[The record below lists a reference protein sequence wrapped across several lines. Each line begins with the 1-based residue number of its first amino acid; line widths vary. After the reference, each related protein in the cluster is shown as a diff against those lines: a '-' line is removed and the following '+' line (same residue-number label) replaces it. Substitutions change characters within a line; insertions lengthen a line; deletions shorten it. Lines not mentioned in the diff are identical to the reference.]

1 MSKDKKTP
9 PSQDTKSESK
19 SEEQKK
25 REAKAKKRA
34 QEQDNQVSKL
44 RAKEF
49 RRSGSERGFNKDL
62 VADKSWHAA
71 SGLAHTEHQQG
82 EGDKESEALPVS
94 DTEPSQ
100 TLVSPSE
107 KMAKTRAEVSDD
119 TGENEKPQSTQDH
132 RGGHHLVATSS
143 HTDSGTYTPL
153 SNISGV
159 SKIIAPALLPV
170 FKHLA
175 EHHTN
180 DIDALSHPTTTTSS
194 QNHPEQLESTSH
206 PLHIVSSMRHA
217 VVKEDT
223 SQDQVAGQLTTSGDG
238 SQSVIWSVENKGGHY
253 GELTLDS
260 HSGEWVYHLDN
271 QLASTNALAEGEHK
285 TEQFVVVATDNHGK
299 TLSTVISVEVDGS
312 NDRPVISGVHSGS
325 VNEHGVIDEAVGQLI
340 AVDPDHSD
348 SVTWGVVQP
357 KGSFGELYIDASSG
371 EWRYQLDNQAP
382 STAALTD
389 RQVATETFLVT
400 ATDSSGVPV
409 EQTVTI
415 SVHGTNQ
422 SATVSGIFT
431 GSVTEDLVS
440 PSGHLEAQGQLSVI
454 DPDSGENAFTPEIL
468 TGKYGQI
475 DIDAHG
481 HWVYTADNNNA
492 TIQSLKGGE
501 QLKEVLYVHTIDG
514 TSQAISITVSGTNDK
529 AVISGVTTGT
539 LKEDIIT
546 DYQGKLDVIDTD
558 SGQSGFVEQPNTQGQ
573 YGVFTID
580 SDGFWHY
587 TLNNQDSK
595 VQGLNE
601 GQQLTETFTVNT
613 LDGTSREIQVNIQG
627 TDETSSSSH
636 TFTSQQVGGGNPTTQ
651 APNTVTP
658 TFSHGSNVP
667 NQPDSNVNHAPIIS
681 STSTVDVDEDGKIAQ
696 GQIHA
701 SDADTGDQLHFSAG
715 QVDGFTL
722 NADGSW
728 SFDPSHSAYQHLAQG
743 QTETLTIPVT
753 VTDHAG
759 ATDTQN
765 LTITV
770 TGTNDGAVISGS
782 GAQLKEDS
790 AVSASG
796 ELEANGQLTV
806 QDVDRG
812 EAAFTPITDVTSDS
826 GYGHFSLSAD
836 GQWQYHADNN
846 QPAIQQLAAGEP
858 LTDSITVT
866 SVDGTPHTISVTI
879 EGTNDAPI
887 VAHSIASQQIDEDS
901 ALQFTLPTD
910 TFGDIDHGDTLTL
923 STGSLPTW
931 LHFDAATGTFSGT
944 PTNSDVGSVPIS
956 VTATDS
962 QGASVTTQFNLTVNN
977 TNDAPV
983 MTPIASVSVD
993 EDGQKA
999 SGQLIATD
1007 PDVGDTLSY
1016 SIANPVSGL
1025 TFNPDGS
1032 WVFDPTD
1039 AAYQSLP
1046 AGQSQTLTIPVAVTD
1061 AAGATD
1067 VQNLVITVNG
1077 TNDGAVISGAG
1088 AQLKEDSAVSTSGEL
1103 EASGQLT
1110 VQDVDSGEAAFTPF
1124 TDVIS
1129 DSGYGHFSLS
1139 IDGQWQYHAD
1149 NNQPAIQQL
1158 AAGEPLTDSITV
1170 TSVDGTPHT
1179 ISVTI
1184 EGTNDTPIVAHSIAS
1199 QQVDEDSALQFTLP
1213 TDTFGDIDHGDTLT
1227 LSTGSLPTWLHFDA
1241 ATGTFSGTPINSDVG
1256 STSVTVT
1263 ATDDHGAQVSTTFDL
1278 TVNNVN
1284 DAPTLTPIASVS
1296 VDEDGQKASGQLIA
1310 TDPDVGDTLSY
1321 SIANP
1326 VSGLT
1331 FNADGSWVFDPT
1343 DAAYQ
1348 SLPAGQSQTLTIP
1361 VTVTDVAG
1369 ATDVQNL
1376 VITVNGTND
1385 GARMGGNL
1393 QYVLAEDQ
1401 DAIHGELTANGHVVV
1416 LDVDRGES
1424 HITAQSVTGQYGR
1437 FSIDEQGHWTY
1448 TADNSNPAIQA
1459 LGQNGQG
1466 EIVERF
1472 TVSSADGSISRD
1484 VVVRI
1489 MGTNDGPVVN
1499 HAISGAVADEGT
1511 AFSFTVP
1518 SDTFTDIDIGD
1529 TLTLSTGSLPT
1540 WLHFDA
1546 STGTFS
1552 GTPTNS
1558 DVGSVPISVT
1568 ATDSQGASVTTQF
1581 NLTVNNVNDA
1591 PTLTPIASISVDEDG
1606 QKASGQLIATD
1617 PDAGDTLSYSIAS
1630 PVSGLTFNADGSW
1643 VFDPTDAAY
1652 QSLPAGQSQ
1661 TLTIP
1666 ITVTDSAGATDVQDL
1681 VITVNGTNDGAVIS
1695 GAGAQLKEDSAVSA
1709 SGELEAN
1716 GQLTIQDVDSGE
1728 AAFTPIT
1735 DVISD
1740 SGYGHF
1746 SLSADGQWQYHAD
1759 NNQPYIQQLAA
1770 GEPLTDSITV
1780 TSVDGTPYTISVTI
1794 EGTNDAPI
1802 VAHSIASQQI
1812 DEDSALQFTLPTDTF
1827 GDIDHGDTLTLSTG
1841 SLPTWLHFDAA
1852 TGTFSGTPTNSDV
1865 GSVPISVTATDSQG
1879 ASVTT
1884 QFNLTVNNTNDA
1896 PVMTP
1901 IASVSV
1907 DEDGQKASG
1916 QLIATDPDVGDTL
1929 SYSIANP
1936 VSGLTFNPD
1945 GSWVFDPTD
1954 AAYQSLPAGQ
1964 SQTLTIPVTVTDA
1977 AGATDV
1983 QNLVITVNGTNDGA
1997 VISGAGAQLKEDSAV
2012 SASGELEANGQL
2024 TVQDV
2029 DSGEAAFAPITDVT
2043 SNSGYGHFS
2052 LSVDGQWQ
2060 YHADNTQPAIQ
2071 QLEAGEPLTD
2081 SITVTSVDGTPY
2093 TIRVTIEGTND
2104 APIVAHSIASQQVDE
2119 DSALQFTL
2127 PTDTFGDIDH
2137 GDTLTLSTGSLPT
2150 WLHFDAS
2157 TGTFNGTPTNSD
2169 VGSVPISVT
2178 ATDAQGASVTT
2189 QFNLTVNNTNDAPVM
2204 TPIASV
2210 SVDEDGQKA
2219 SGQLIATDP
2228 DAGDTLSYSIANPVS
2243 GLTFNPDGS
2252 WVFDPTDAAYQS
2264 LPAGQSQ
2271 TLTIPVTVTDV
2282 AGATDVQNLVITVNG
2297 TNDGAVISGAGAQL
2311 KEDSSVSASGEL
2323 QASGQL
2329 TVQDVDSGEAAFT
2342 PITDVTSDS
2351 GYGHFSLSADGQWQY
2366 HADNNQLA
2374 IQQLAAGEP
2383 LTDSITVTSVDGT
2396 PHTISVMIA
2405 GTNDAP
2411 IVAHTITSQQID
2423 EDTALQFTLPTDTF
2437 GDIDHGDTL
2446 TLSTGS
2452 LPTWLHF
2459 DASTGTFSGTPTNS
2473 DVGSTSVTVTAT
2485 DDHGAQVSTT
2495 FDLTVNNVND
2505 APTLTPIAS
2514 VSVDEDGQKASG
2526 QFIATDP
2533 DVGDTLSYSIANPV
2547 SGLTFN
2553 PDGSWVFD
2561 PTDAAYQSL
2570 PAGQSQTLTIPVTVT
2585 DTAGATDVQDLVIT
2599 VNGTND
2605 GAVISGAG
2613 AQLKEDSAVSASGEL
2628 EANGQLTVQDVDS
2641 GEASFTP
2648 ITDVTSDSGYGHF
2661 SLSTDGQWQY
2671 HADNNQ
2677 PAIQQLAAGEPLTD
2691 SITVTSVDGTPHT
2704 ISVTIEGTNDAPV
2717 VAHTITSQQI
2727 DEDTGFSF
2735 TVPSD
2740 TFTDIDIG
2748 DTITLSTGMLPT
2760 WLHFDASTG
2769 TFSGTPSNSDV
2780 GSTQVTVT
2788 ATDNHGAQVS
2798 TTFDLT
2804 VNNVNDAPTLTPIA
2818 SVSVDEDGQQA
2829 SGQLIA
2835 TDPDVGDTLSYS
2847 IANPVSGL
2855 TFNPDG
2861 SWVFDPTDAAYQS
2874 LPAGQS
2880 QTLTIPITVTD
2891 AAGATDVQNLVI
2903 TVNGTNDGAR
2913 MGGLSQHMV
2922 SEDLDVN
2929 HGELIANGRLAVLD
2943 IDSGES
2949 HITAQSV
2956 TGQYGRFSIDEQ
2968 GHWSYSADNNNP
2980 AIQALGQNGQGEI
2993 VERFTVSSADGSASR
3008 DVVVRIMGTNDG
3020 PVVNHAISGAV
3031 ADEDT
3036 VFSFTVPSDT
3046 FTDIDIGDTMTLST
3060 GTLPTWLHFDAS
3072 TGTFSGT
3079 PTNSDVGSTPVTVT
3093 ATDNHGAQVS
3103 TTFDLTVNNVN
3114 DAPTLTPIA
3123 SVSVDEDSQK
3133 ASGQLIATDP
3143 DAGDTLSYSI
3153 ANPVSGLTFNP
3164 DGSWVFDPT
3173 DAAYQSLP
3181 AGQSQ
3186 TLTIPIT
3193 VTDAAGATD
3202 VQNLVITVNGT
3213 NDGAVISGAGAQLK
3227 EDSAVSASGEL
3238 EANGQLTV
3246 QDVDSGEA
3254 AFAPITDVTS
3264 NSGYGHFSL
3273 SVDGQWQ
3280 YHADNTQ
3287 PAIQQLEAGEPLTD
3301 SITVTSVDGTPYTIR
3316 VTIEG
3321 TNDAPIVAHSIASQ
3335 QIDEDSALQF
3345 TLPTDTFGDIDHGD
3359 TLTLSTVSLPTWL
3372 HFDAS
3377 TGIFSGTPTNSDV
3390 GRNQVTVTATDSH
3403 GAQVSTTFDLTVNNV
3418 NDAPT
3423 LTPIASV
3430 SVDEDGQ
3437 KASGQ
3442 LIATDPDVGD
3452 TLSYSIASPV
3462 SGLTFNPD
3470 GSWVFDPT
3478 DAAYQ
3483 SLPAGQSQ
3491 TLTIPVTVTDN
3502 AGATDTQDLTII
3514 VTGTND
3520 VPTLT
3525 VHTQGMTTGT
3535 LVENDVDSS
3544 DTHTFGVS
3552 QPSGLFGDLAL
3563 NPQTG
3568 AYVYT
3573 QHATVTGMTYQA
3585 SSQTYSGQDT
3595 FEVQVSDNHGGT
3607 ETKYLTFDV
3616 SGTLSAPVA
3625 GTTQPTIQT
3634 QVLAP
3639 PVLTTTV
3646 ANSHVVTPSLTN
3658 AVTLQLDVTSDSGVS
3673 DQDHITNDDTPT
3685 IVGTTSIP
3693 FSAVTISENGV
3704 VVANALSDGS
3714 GHYQVTLPQ
3723 LPESTHQLVASAVDP
3738 SGSGTGQSRVL
3749 DIEIDTTP
3757 PPVSIKLDPI
3767 TSDDVLNHSEL
3778 SGVVSVGGSVGSE
3791 VSPGSVVT
3799 LDIGGS
3805 SYNAVVDTN
3814 HRFAVDVPGGVLG
3827 ANSEIVASVS
3837 AEDVAGNKSTVSD
3850 THQYSVDDSAS
3861 IDIDLISGDNMLDPT
3876 EHHEDLVVSGT
3887 VNGVE
3892 DGQIVNISL
3901 GGQDYQATVV
3911 NQQWST
3917 TVDATD
3923 ISALPG
3929 GLNSVIA
3936 TVVDHAGNSASST
3949 SPLFIPDT
3957 TNPVPS
3963 MSFLT
3968 PPTPTGGGGIG
3979 SHISGDLV
3987 VPPLLQQL
3995 MPTQQGGGWAISD
4008 GQGHTMTS
4016 LKGQYGTLTIDPD
4029 TGHVEYIYSDAPV
4042 PGDKTAGG
4050 THWAGQTSS
4059 EEHHD
4064 LFQIVYHDVH
4074 ASNVDVKVNLDV
4086 TYVHG
4091 HSGHNQ
4097 ESTHLVDMTVTSA
4110 SGVSPAPPA
4119 SQHDEVGTDIEP
4131 VAEFTVLL
4139 SDDVTGADYASQSDN
4154 PLHKALPA
4162 DDQTRPV
4169 DHYLNMVGLSP
4180 SEVAPAAE
4188 TKLDHYLHS
4197 SSQLVDDLSDINPVP
4212 NHDADLSDALVH
4224 DHDKDL
4230 AKAHDKG
4237 LEETPDNH
4245 DHHGDDDLLNS
4256 GLNDMHNQI

>member
-34 QEQDNQVSKL
+34 QEQDSQVAKL

-62 VADKSWHAA
+62 VADKSWHTA

-82 EGDKESEALPVS
+82 EGDKESEVLPVS
-94 DTEPSQ
+94 DTEFSQ
-100 TLVSPSE
+100 TSVSPSE
-107 KMAKTRAEVSDD
+107 RMAKTRAEVSDD
-119 TGENEKPQSTQDH
+119 TGENEKSQSTQDH
-132 RGGHHLVATSS
+132 RGGHHLVVASS

-194 QNHPEQLESTSH
+194 QNHSEQIESTSH

-340 AVDPDHSD
+340 AVDPDHGD

-400 ATDSSGVPV
+400 ATDSSGLPV
-409 EQTVTI
+409 EQIVTI

-492 TIQSLKGGE
+492 TIQSLKSGE

-539 LKEDIIT
+539 LKEDVIT

-558 SGQSGFVEQPNTQGQ
+558 AGQSGFVEQPNTQGQ

-587 TLNNQDSK
+587 ALDNQHTK

-601 GQQLTETFTVNT
+601 GQQLTETFTVKT

-627 TDETSSSSH
+627 TDETSAVSH
-636 TFTSQQVGGGNPTTQ
+636 TTTTQQVAEAKPTTN
-651 APNTVTP
+651 APVTVTP
-658 TFSHGSNVP
+658 TFSHGSSVP
-667 NQPDSNVNHAPIIS
+667 NQPDSSVNHAPIIS
-681 STSTVDVDEDGKIAQ
+681 STSTVDVDEDGKIVQ

-701 SDADTGDQLHFSAG
+701 SDVDTGDQLHFSAG

-728 SFDPSHSAYQHLAQG
+728 AFDPSHSAYQHLAQG

-770 TGTNDGAVISGS
+770 TGTNDGAVIYGS

-806 QDVDRG
+806 QDVDSG

-866 SVDGTPHTISVTI
+866 SVDGTTHTISVTI

-887 VAHSIASQQIDEDS
+887 VAHTITSQQVDEDS
-901 ALQFTLPTD
+901 ALQFTLPSD
-910 TFGDIDHGDTLTL
+910 TFGDIDHGDALTL

-931 LHFDAATGTFSGT
+931 LHFDASTGTFSGT
-944 PTNSDVGSVPIS
+944 PTNSDVGS
-956 VTATDS
+956 
-962 QGASVTTQFNLTVNN
+962 
-977 TNDAPV
+977 
-983 MTPIASVSVD
+983 TP
-993 EDGQKA
+993 
-999 SGQLIATD
+999 
-1007 PDVGDTLSY
+1007 
-1016 SIANPVSGL
+1016 
-1025 TFNPDGS
+1025 
-1032 WVFDPTD
+1032 
-1039 AAYQSLP
+1039 
-1046 AGQSQTLTIPVAVTD
+1046 
-1061 AAGATD
+1061 
-1067 VQNLVITVNG
+1067 
-1077 TNDGAVISGAG
+1077 
-1088 AQLKEDSAVSTSGEL
+1088 
-1103 EASGQLT
+1103 
-1110 VQDVDSGEAAFTPF
+1110 
-1124 TDVIS
+1124 
-1129 DSGYGHFSLS
+1129 
-1139 IDGQWQYHAD
+1139 
-1149 NNQPAIQQL
+1149 
-1158 AAGEPLTDSITV
+1158 
-1170 TSVDGTPHT
+1170 
-1179 ISVTI
+1179 
-1184 EGTNDTPIVAHSIAS
+1184 
-1199 QQVDEDSALQFTLP
+1199 
-1213 TDTFGDIDHGDTLT
+1213 
-1227 LSTGSLPTWLHFDA
+1227 
-1241 ATGTFSGTPINSDVG
+1241 
-1256 STSVTVT
+1256 VTVT

-1310 TDPDVGDTLSY
+1310 TDPDAGDTLSY

-1326 VSGLT
+1326 VPGLT
-1331 FNADGSWVFDPT
+1331 FNPDGSWVFDPT

-1361 VTVTDVAG
+1361 VTVTDAAG

-1448 TADNSNPAIQA
+1448 SADNSNPAIQA

-1472 TVSSADGSISRD
+1472 TVSSADGSASRD

-1499 HAISGAVADEGT
+1499 HAISGAVADEDT

-1529 TLTLSTGSLPT
+1529 TMTLSTGTLPTWLHFNASTGTFSGTPTNSDVGSTPVTVTATDDHGAQVSTTFDLTVNNVNDAPVMTPIASVSVDEDGQKASGQLIATDPDAGDTLSYSIANPVSGLTFNPDGSWVFDPTDAAYQSLPAGQSQILTIPVTVTDAAGATDVQNLVITVNGTNDGAVISGAGAQLKEDSAVSASGDLQASGQLTIQDVDSGEAAFTPITDVTSDSGYGHFSLSADGQWQYHADNNQPAIQQLAAGEPLTDSITVTSVDGTPHTIRVTIEGTNDAPIVAHSMASQQVDEDSAFSFTVPSDTFTDIDIGDTMTLSTGNLPTWLHFDASTGTFSGTLTNSDVGSTPVTVTATDDHGAQVSTTFDLTVNNVNDTPTLTPIASVSVDEDGQKASGQLIATDPDVGDTLSYSIANPVSGLTFNPDGSWVFDPTDAAYQSLPAGQSQTLTIPVTVMDTAGATDVQNLVITVNGTNDGARMGGLSQHMVSEDLNVNHGELIANGRLAVLDVDSGESHITAQSVTGQYGRFSIDEQGHWTYSADNSNPAIQALGQNGQGEIVERFTVSSADGSASRDVVVRIMGTNDGPVVNHAISGAVADEDTAFSFTVPSDTFTDIDIGDTMKLSTGTLPT

-1581 NLTVNNVNDA
+1581 NLTVNNTNDA
-1591 PTLTPIASISVDEDG
+1591 PVMTPIASISVDEDG
-1606 QKASGQLIATD
+1606 QQATGQLIATD
-1617 PDAGDTLSYSIAS
+1617 PDVGDTLSYSITS
-1630 PVSGLTFNADGSW
+1630 PVSGLTFNPDGSW

-1746 SLSADGQWQYHAD
+1746 SLSADGLWQYHAD
-1759 NNQPYIQQLAA
+1759 NNQPDIQQLAA

-1780 TSVDGTPYTISVTI
+1780 TSVDGTPHTISVTI

-1852 TGTFSGTPTNSDV
+1852 TGTFSGTPTNSDVGSNQVTVTATDSHGAQVSTTFDLTVNNVNDAPTLTPIASVSVDEDGQQASGQLIATDPDVGDTLSYSIASPVSGLTFNPDGSWVFDPTDAAYQSLPAGQSQTLTIPVTVTDAAGVTDVQNLVITVNGTNDGARMGGNLQYVLAEDQDAIHGDLTANGHLVVLDVDSGESHVTAQSVTGQYGRFSIDEQGHWTYSADNSNPAIQALGQNGQGEIVERFTVSSTDGSASRDVVVRIVGTNDGPVVSHALTNEVATEDTAFSFTVPSDTFTDIDIGDTMTLSTGNLPTWLHFDASTGTFSGTPTNSDVGSTPVTVTATDDHGAQVSTTFDLTVNNVNDAPTLTPIASVSVDEDGQKASGQLIATDPDVGDTLSYSTANPVSGLTLNPDGSWVFDPTDAAYQSLPAGQSQTLTIPVTVTDAAGATDVQNLVITVNGTNDGAVISGAGAQLKEDSAVSASGELEANGQLTIQDVDSGEAAFTPITDVTSDSGYGHFSLSADGQWQYHADNNQPDIQQLAAGEPLTDSITVTSVDGTPHTISVTIEGTNDAPIVAHSVVNQQIDEDSALQFTLPSDTFGDIDHGDNLTLSTGSLPTWLHFDASTGTFSGTPTNSDVGSVPISVTATDAQGASVTTQFNLTVNNTNDAPVMTPIASVSVDEDGQKASGQLIATDPDVGDTLSYSITNPVSGLTFNADGNWVFDPTDAAYQSLPAGQSQTLTIPVTVTDAAGATDVQNLVITVNGTNDGAVISGAGAQLKEDSAVSASGELEANGQLTVQDVDSGEAAFPPITDVTSDSGYGHFSLSADGQWQYHADNNQPAIQQLAAGEPLTDSITVTSVDGTTHTISVTIAGTNDAPIVAHSVASQQIDEDSAFQFTLPTDTFGDIDHGDTLTLSTGSLPTWLHFDASTGTFSGTPTNSDV

-1964 SQTLTIPVTVTDA
+1964 SQTLTIPVTVTD
-1977 AGATDV
+1977 
-1983 QNLVITVNGTNDGA
+1983 
-1997 VISGAGAQLKEDSAV
+1997 
-2012 SASGELEANGQL
+2012 
-2024 TVQDV
+2024 
-2029 DSGEAAFAPITDVT
+2029 
-2043 SNSGYGHFS
+2043 
-2052 LSVDGQWQ
+2052 
-2060 YHADNTQPAIQ
+2060 
-2071 QLEAGEPLTD
+2071 
-2081 SITVTSVDGTPY
+2081 
-2093 TIRVTIEGTND
+2093 
-2104 APIVAHSIASQQVDE
+2104 
-2119 DSALQFTL
+2119 
-2127 PTDTFGDIDH
+2127 
-2137 GDTLTLSTGSLPT
+2137 
-2150 WLHFDAS
+2150 
-2157 TGTFNGTPTNSD
+2157 
-2169 VGSVPISVT
+2169 
-2178 ATDAQGASVTT
+2178 
-2189 QFNLTVNNTNDAPVM
+2189 
-2204 TPIASV
+2204 
-2210 SVDEDGQKA
+2210 
-2219 SGQLIATDP
+2219 
-2228 DAGDTLSYSIANPVS
+2228 
-2243 GLTFNPDGS
+2243 
-2252 WVFDPTDAAYQS
+2252 
-2264 LPAGQSQ
+2264 
-2271 TLTIPVTVTDV
+2271 
-2282 AGATDVQNLVITVNG
+2282 
-2297 TNDGAVISGAGAQL
+2297 
-2311 KEDSSVSASGEL
+2311 
-2323 QASGQL
+2323 
-2329 TVQDVDSGEAAFT
+2329 
-2342 PITDVTSDS
+2342 
-2351 GYGHFSLSADGQWQY
+2351 
-2366 HADNNQLA
+2366 
-2374 IQQLAAGEP
+2374 
-2383 LTDSITVTSVDGT
+2383 
-2396 PHTISVMIA
+2396 
-2405 GTNDAP
+2405 
-2411 IVAHTITSQQID
+2411 
-2423 EDTALQFTLPTDTF
+2423 
-2437 GDIDHGDTL
+2437 
-2446 TLSTGS
+2446 
-2452 LPTWLHF
+2452 
-2459 DASTGTFSGTPTNS
+2459 
-2473 DVGSTSVTVTAT
+2473 
-2485 DDHGAQVSTT
+2485 
-2495 FDLTVNNVND
+2495 
-2505 APTLTPIAS
+2505 
-2514 VSVDEDGQKASG
+2514 
-2526 QFIATDP
+2526 
-2533 DVGDTLSYSIANPV
+2533 
-2547 SGLTFN
+2547 
-2553 PDGSWVFD
+2553 
-2561 PTDAAYQSL
+2561 
-2570 PAGQSQTLTIPVTVT
+2570 
-2585 DTAGATDVQDLVIT
+2585 
-2599 VNGTND
+2599 
-2605 GAVISGAG
+2605 
-2613 AQLKEDSAVSASGEL
+2613 
-2628 EANGQLTVQDVDS
+2628 
-2641 GEASFTP
+2641 
-2648 ITDVTSDSGYGHF
+2648 
-2661 SLSTDGQWQY
+2661 
-2671 HADNNQ
+2671 
-2677 PAIQQLAAGEPLTD
+2677 
-2691 SITVTSVDGTPHT
+2691 
-2704 ISVTIEGTNDAPV
+2704 
-2717 VAHTITSQQI
+2717 
-2727 DEDTGFSF
+2727 
-2735 TVPSD
+2735 
-2740 TFTDIDIG
+2740 
-2748 DTITLSTGMLPT
+2748 
-2760 WLHFDASTG
+2760 
-2769 TFSGTPSNSDV
+2769 
-2780 GSTQVTVT
+2780 
-2788 ATDNHGAQVS
+2788 
-2798 TTFDLT
+2798 
-2804 VNNVNDAPTLTPIA
+2804 
-2818 SVSVDEDGQQA
+2818 
-2829 SGQLIA
+2829 
-2835 TDPDVGDTLSYS
+2835 
-2847 IANPVSGL
+2847 
-2855 TFNPDG
+2855 
-2861 SWVFDPTDAAYQS
+2861 
-2874 LPAGQS
+2874 
-2880 QTLTIPITVTD
+2880 
-2891 AAGATDVQNLVI
+2891 
-2903 TVNGTNDGAR
+2903 
-2913 MGGLSQHMV
+2913 
-2922 SEDLDVN
+2922 
-2929 HGELIANGRLAVLD
+2929 
-2943 IDSGES
+2943 
-2949 HITAQSV
+2949 
-2956 TGQYGRFSIDEQ
+2956 
-2968 GHWSYSADNNNP
+2968 
-2980 AIQALGQNGQGEI
+2980 
-2993 VERFTVSSADGSASR
+2993 
-3008 DVVVRIMGTNDG
+3008 
-3020 PVVNHAISGAV
+3020 
-3031 ADEDT
+3031 
-3036 VFSFTVPSDT
+3036 
-3046 FTDIDIGDTMTLST
+3046 
-3060 GTLPTWLHFDAS
+3060 
-3072 TGTFSGT
+3072 
-3079 PTNSDVGSTPVTVT
+3079 
-3093 ATDNHGAQVS
+3093 
-3103 TTFDLTVNNVN
+3103 
-3114 DAPTLTPIA
+3114 
-3123 SVSVDEDSQK
+3123 
-3133 ASGQLIATDP
+3133 
-3143 DAGDTLSYSI
+3143 
-3153 ANPVSGLTFNP
+3153 
-3164 DGSWVFDPT
+3164 
-3173 DAAYQSLP
+3173 
-3181 AGQSQ
+3181 
-3186 TLTIPIT
+3186 
-3193 VTDAAGATD
+3193 
-3202 VQNLVITVNGT
+3202 
-3213 NDGAVISGAGAQLK
+3213 
-3227 EDSAVSASGEL
+3227 
-3238 EANGQLTV
+3238 
-3246 QDVDSGEA
+3246 
-3254 AFAPITDVTS
+3254 
-3264 NSGYGHFSL
+3264 
-3273 SVDGQWQ
+3273 
-3280 YHADNTQ
+3280 
-3287 PAIQQLEAGEPLTD
+3287 
-3301 SITVTSVDGTPYTIR
+3301 
-3316 VTIEG
+3316 
-3321 TNDAPIVAHSIASQ
+3321 
-3335 QIDEDSALQF
+3335 
-3345 TLPTDTFGDIDHGD
+3345 
-3359 TLTLSTVSLPTWL
+3359 
-3372 HFDAS
+3372 
-3377 TGIFSGTPTNSDV
+3377 
-3390 GRNQVTVTATDSH
+3390 
-3403 GAQVSTTFDLTVNNV
+3403 
-3418 NDAPT
+3418 
-3423 LTPIASV
+3423 
-3430 SVDEDGQ
+3430 
-3437 KASGQ
+3437 
-3442 LIATDPDVGD
+3442 
-3452 TLSYSIASPV
+3452 
-3462 SGLTFNPD
+3462 
-3470 GSWVFDPT
+3470 
-3478 DAAYQ
+3478 
-3483 SLPAGQSQ
+3483 
-3491 TLTIPVTVTDN
+3491 N
-3502 AGATDTQDLTII
+3502 AGATDTLDLTII

-3520 VPTLT
+3520 VPSLT

-3646 ANSHVVTPSLTN
+3646 TNSHVVTPSLTN
-3658 AVTLQLDVTSDSGVS
+3658 VVTLQLDVTSDSGVS

-3738 SGSGTGQSRVL
+3738 SGSGTGQSSVL

-3778 SGVVSVGGSVGSE
+3778 SSVVSVGGSVGSE

-3805 SYNAVVDTN
+3805 SYDAVVDTN

-3837 AEDVAGNKSTVSD
+3837 AEDVAGNKSTVTD

-3936 TVVDHAGNSASST
+3936 TVVDQAGNSASST

-4016 LKGQYGTLTIDPD
+4016 LKGQYGTLTIDPN

-4139 SDDVTGADYASQSDN
+4139 SDDVTGADYASQSDS

-4197 SSQLVDDLSDINPVP
+4197 STQLVDDLSDVNPVP

-4245 DHHGDDDLLNS
+4245 DYHSDDNLLNS

>member
-1 MSKDKKTP
+1 MSKDNKTP

-34 QEQDNQVSKL
+34 QEQDSQVAKL

-62 VADKSWHAA
+62 VADKSWHTA
-71 SGLAHTEHQQG
+71 SGLAHTEHHQG
-82 EGDKESEALPVS
+82 EGDKESEALPAS

-100 TLVSPSE
+100 TLVSPSQ

-119 TGENEKPQSTQDH
+119 TGENEKSQSTQDH
-132 RGGHHLVATSS
+132 RGGHHLVAASS

-170 FKHLA
+170 FKHLT
-175 EHHTN
+175 ELHTN
-180 DIDALSHPTTTTSS
+180 DIDALSHPTTITSS
-194 QNHPEQLESTSH
+194 QNHSEQLESTSH

-440 PSGHLEAQGQLSVI
+440 PSGHLETQGQLSVI

-539 LKEDIIT
+539 LKEDVIT

-558 SGQSGFVEQPNTQGQ
+558 AGQSGFVEQPNTQGQ

-580 SDGFWHY
+580 SDGLWHY
-587 TLNNQDSK
+587 VLNNQDSK

-601 GQQLTETFTVNT
+601 GQQLTETFTVKT

-636 TFTSQQVGGGNPTTQ
+636 TTTTQQVGGGNPTTQ
-651 APNTVTP
+651 APNTVAP

-701 SDADTGDQLHFSAG
+701 SDADTGDQLHLSAG

-753 VTDHAG
+753 VTDNAG

-770 TGTNDGAVISGS
+770 SGTNDGAVISGAGAQLKEDS
-782 GAQLKEDS
+782 AVSASGELETNGQLTVQDVDSGEAAFTPITDVTSDSGYGHFSLSADGQWQYHADNNQPAIQQLATGEPLTDSITVTSVDGTPHTISVTIEGTNDAPIVAHSVVNQQINEDSAFSFTVPSDTFTDIDIGDTMTLSTGTLPTWLHFDASTGTFSGTPTNSDVGSTPVTVTATDDHGAQVSTTFDLTVNNVNDAPMLTPIASVSVDEDGQQASGQLIATDPDVGDTLSYSIANPVSGLTFNPDGSWVFDPTDAAYQSLPGGQSQTLTIPITVTDLAGATDVQDLVITVNGTNDGAVISGAGVQLKEDSAVSTSGDLEASGQLTVQDVDSGEAAFTPITDVISDSGYGHFSLSADGQWQYHADNNQPAIQQLAAGEPLTDSITVTSVDGTPHTISVTIEGTNDAPIVAQSVVNQQINEDSAFSFTVPSDTFNDIDIGDTMTLSTGTLPTWLHFDASTGTFSGTPTNSDVGSTQVTVTATDDHGAQVSTTFDLTVNNVNDAPTLTPIASVSVDEDGQKASGQLIATDPDVGDTLSYSIANPVSGLTFNPDGSWVFDPTDAAYQSLPAGQSQTLTIPVTVTDAAGATDVQDLVITVHGTNDGAVISGAGAQLKEDS

-806 QDVDRG
+806 RDVDSG

-887 VAHSIASQQIDEDS
+887 VAHTITSQQVDEDSAFSFTVPSDTFTDIDIGDTMTLSTGNLPIWLHFDASTGTFSGTPTNSDVGSTSVTVTATDNHGAQVSTTFDLTVNNVNDAPTLTPIASVSVDEDGQQAMGQLIATDPDAGDTLSYSITNPVSGLTFNPDGSWVFDPTDTAYQSLPAGQSQTLTIPVTVTDAAGATDVQDLVITVNGTNDGAVISGAGAQLKEDSAVSASGELQASGQLTVQDVDSGEAAFTPITDVISDSGYGHFLLSADGQWQYHADNNQPAIQQLAEGEPLTDSITVTSVDGTTHTISVTIEGTNDTPIVAHTITSQQVDEDSALQFTLPTDTFGDIDHGDTLTLSTGSLPTWLHFNASTGIFSGTPTNSDVGSVPISVTATDAQGVSVTTQFNLTVNNTNDAPVMTPIASVSVDEDSQKASGQLIATDPDAGDTLSYSIANPVSGLTFNPDGSWVFDPTDAAYQSLPAGQSQTLTIPVTVTDTAGATDVQNLVITVNGTNDGAVISGAGAQLKEDTAVSASGELEANGQLTVQDVDSGEAAFTPITDVTSDSGYGHFSLSADGQWLYHADNNQPAIQQLAAGEPLTDSITVTSVDGTPHTISVTIEGTNDAPIVAHSVVNQQIDEDS
-901 ALQFTLPTD
+901 ALQFTLPSD

-993 EDGQKA
+993 EDGQ
-999 SGQLIATD
+999 Q
-1007 PDVGDTLSY
+1007 
-1016 SIANPVSGL
+1016 
-1025 TFNPDGS
+1025 
-1032 WVFDPTD
+1032 
-1039 AAYQSLP
+1039 
-1046 AGQSQTLTIPVAVTD
+1046 
-1061 AAGATD
+1061 
-1067 VQNLVITVNG
+1067 
-1077 TNDGAVISGAG
+1077 
-1088 AQLKEDSAVSTSGEL
+1088 
-1103 EASGQLT
+1103 
-1110 VQDVDSGEAAFTPF
+1110 
-1124 TDVIS
+1124 
-1129 DSGYGHFSLS
+1129 
-1139 IDGQWQYHAD
+1139 
-1149 NNQPAIQQL
+1149 
-1158 AAGEPLTDSITV
+1158 
-1170 TSVDGTPHT
+1170 
-1179 ISVTI
+1179 
-1184 EGTNDTPIVAHSIAS
+1184 
-1199 QQVDEDSALQFTLP
+1199 
-1213 TDTFGDIDHGDTLT
+1213 
-1227 LSTGSLPTWLHFDA
+1227 
-1241 ATGTFSGTPINSDVG
+1241 
-1256 STSVTVT
+1256 
-1263 ATDDHGAQVSTTFDL
+1263 
-1278 TVNNVN
+1278 
-1284 DAPTLTPIASVS
+1284 
-1296 VDEDGQKASGQLIA
+1296 
-1310 TDPDVGDTLSY
+1310 
-1321 SIANP
+1321 
-1326 VSGLT
+1326 
-1331 FNADGSWVFDPT
+1331 
-1343 DAAYQ
+1343 
-1348 SLPAGQSQTLTIP
+1348 
-1361 VTVTDVAG
+1361 
-1369 ATDVQNL
+1369 
-1376 VITVNGTND
+1376 
-1385 GARMGGNL
+1385 
-1393 QYVLAEDQ
+1393 
-1401 DAIHGELTANGHVVV
+1401 
-1416 LDVDRGES
+1416 
-1424 HITAQSVTGQYGR
+1424 
-1437 FSIDEQGHWTY
+1437 
-1448 TADNSNPAIQA
+1448 
-1459 LGQNGQG
+1459 
-1466 EIVERF
+1466 
-1472 TVSSADGSISRD
+1472 
-1484 VVVRI
+1484 
-1489 MGTNDGPVVN
+1489 
-1499 HAISGAVADEGT
+1499 
-1511 AFSFTVP
+1511 
-1518 SDTFTDIDIGD
+1518 
-1529 TLTLSTGSLPT
+1529 
-1540 WLHFDA
+1540 
-1546 STGTFS
+1546 
-1552 GTPTNS
+1552 
-1558 DVGSVPISVT
+1558 
-1568 ATDSQGASVTTQF
+1568 
-1581 NLTVNNVNDA
+1581 
-1591 PTLTPIASISVDEDG
+1591 
-1606 QKASGQLIATD
+1606 
-1617 PDAGDTLSYSIAS
+1617 
-1630 PVSGLTFNADGSW
+1630 
-1643 VFDPTDAAY
+1643 
-1652 QSLPAGQSQ
+1652 
-1661 TLTIP
+1661 
-1666 ITVTDSAGATDVQDL
+1666 
-1681 VITVNGTNDGAVIS
+1681 
-1695 GAGAQLKEDSAVSA
+1695 
-1709 SGELEAN
+1709 
-1716 GQLTIQDVDSGE
+1716 
-1728 AAFTPIT
+1728 
-1735 DVISD
+1735 
-1740 SGYGHF
+1740 
-1746 SLSADGQWQYHAD
+1746 
-1759 NNQPYIQQLAA
+1759 
-1770 GEPLTDSITV
+1770 
-1780 TSVDGTPYTISVTI
+1780 
-1794 EGTNDAPI
+1794 
-1802 VAHSIASQQI
+1802 
-1812 DEDSALQFTLPTDTF
+1812 
-1827 GDIDHGDTLTLSTG
+1827 
-1841 SLPTWLHFDAA
+1841 
-1852 TGTFSGTPTNSDV
+1852 
-1865 GSVPISVTATDSQG
+1865 
-1879 ASVTT
+1879 
-1884 QFNLTVNNTNDA
+1884 
-1896 PVMTP
+1896 
-1901 IASVSV
+1901 
-1907 DEDGQKASG
+1907 
-1916 QLIATDPDVGDTL
+1916 
-1929 SYSIANP
+1929 
-1936 VSGLTFNPD
+1936 
-1945 GSWVFDPTD
+1945 
-1954 AAYQSLPAGQ
+1954 
-1964 SQTLTIPVTVTDA
+1964 
-1977 AGATDV
+1977 
-1983 QNLVITVNGTNDGA
+1983 
-1997 VISGAGAQLKEDSAV
+1997 
-2012 SASGELEANGQL
+2012 
-2024 TVQDV
+2024 
-2029 DSGEAAFAPITDVT
+2029 
-2043 SNSGYGHFS
+2043 
-2052 LSVDGQWQ
+2052 
-2060 YHADNTQPAIQ
+2060 
-2071 QLEAGEPLTD
+2071 
-2081 SITVTSVDGTPY
+2081 
-2093 TIRVTIEGTND
+2093 
-2104 APIVAHSIASQQVDE
+2104 
-2119 DSALQFTL
+2119 
-2127 PTDTFGDIDH
+2127 
-2137 GDTLTLSTGSLPT
+2137 
-2150 WLHFDAS
+2150 
-2157 TGTFNGTPTNSD
+2157 
-2169 VGSVPISVT
+2169 
-2178 ATDAQGASVTT
+2178 
-2189 QFNLTVNNTNDAPVM
+2189 
-2204 TPIASV
+2204 
-2210 SVDEDGQKA
+2210 
-2219 SGQLIATDP
+2219 
-2228 DAGDTLSYSIANPVS
+2228 
-2243 GLTFNPDGS
+2243 
-2252 WVFDPTDAAYQS
+2252 
-2264 LPAGQSQ
+2264 
-2271 TLTIPVTVTDV
+2271 
-2282 AGATDVQNLVITVNG
+2282 
-2297 TNDGAVISGAGAQL
+2297 
-2311 KEDSSVSASGEL
+2311 
-2323 QASGQL
+2323 
-2329 TVQDVDSGEAAFT
+2329 
-2342 PITDVTSDS
+2342 
-2351 GYGHFSLSADGQWQY
+2351 
-2366 HADNNQLA
+2366 
-2374 IQQLAAGEP
+2374 
-2383 LTDSITVTSVDGT
+2383 
-2396 PHTISVMIA
+2396 
-2405 GTNDAP
+2405 
-2411 IVAHTITSQQID
+2411 
-2423 EDTALQFTLPTDTF
+2423 
-2437 GDIDHGDTL
+2437 
-2446 TLSTGS
+2446 
-2452 LPTWLHF
+2452 
-2459 DASTGTFSGTPTNS
+2459 
-2473 DVGSTSVTVTAT
+2473 
-2485 DDHGAQVSTT
+2485 
-2495 FDLTVNNVND
+2495 
-2505 APTLTPIAS
+2505 
-2514 VSVDEDGQKASG
+2514 ASG

-2533 DVGDTLSYSIANPV
+2533 DVGDTLSYSITSPV

-2553 PDGSWVFD
+2553 
-2561 PTDAAYQSL
+2561 A
-2570 PAGQSQTLTIPVTVT
+2570 
-2585 DTAGATDVQDLVIT
+2585 
-2599 VNGTND
+2599 
-2605 GAVISGAG
+2605 
-2613 AQLKEDSAVSASGEL
+2613 
-2628 EANGQLTVQDVDS
+2628 
-2641 GEASFTP
+2641 
-2648 ITDVTSDSGYGHF
+2648 
-2661 SLSTDGQWQY
+2661 
-2671 HADNNQ
+2671 
-2677 PAIQQLAAGEPLTD
+2677 
-2691 SITVTSVDGTPHT
+2691 
-2704 ISVTIEGTNDAPV
+2704 
-2717 VAHTITSQQI
+2717 
-2727 DEDTGFSF
+2727 
-2735 TVPSD
+2735 
-2740 TFTDIDIG
+2740 
-2748 DTITLSTGMLPT
+2748 
-2760 WLHFDASTG
+2760 
-2769 TFSGTPSNSDV
+2769 
-2780 GSTQVTVT
+2780 
-2788 ATDNHGAQVS
+2788 
-2798 TTFDLT
+2798 
-2804 VNNVNDAPTLTPIA
+2804 
-2818 SVSVDEDGQQA
+2818 
-2829 SGQLIA
+2829 
-2835 TDPDVGDTLSYS
+2835 
-2847 IANPVSGL
+2847 
-2855 TFNPDG
+2855 DG

-2943 IDSGES
+2943 VDSGES

-2968 GHWSYSADNNNP
+2968 GHWTYSADNSNP
-2980 AIQALGQNGQGEI
+2980 AIQALGLNGQGEI

-3036 VFSFTVPSDT
+3036 VFSFTLPSDTFTDIDIGDTMTLSTGTLPTWLHFDAATGTFSGTPTNSDVGSTPVTVTATDEHGAQVSTTFDLTVNNVNDAPVMTPVSTTVHEGAPVFHDHLAATDPDIGDLLTYSTTSSEPGFTLHADGRYSFDCSNNAYNHLAAGQQQDVIIPIKVTDSSGSSTTSSLTITIVGTDDAPEVSGRYVGQHVEDESIFSRQLHVYDPDSNGPFEFTTTSTVAGFTLLPDGHWSFDPGDAAYQTLAQGEPKTIVIPITVTDSTGAGTTKTDAITIKLTGTNDTPAINHVITGQIADEDTAFSFTVPSDT

-3114 DAPTLTPIA
+3114 DAPTM
-3123 SVSVDEDSQK
+3123 
-3133 ASGQLIATDP
+3133 
-3143 DAGDTLSYSI
+3143 
-3153 ANPVSGLTFNP
+3153 
-3164 DGSWVFDPT
+3164 
-3173 DAAYQSLP
+3173 
-3181 AGQSQ
+3181 
-3186 TLTIPIT
+3186 
-3193 VTDAAGATD
+3193 
-3202 VQNLVITVNGT
+3202 
-3213 NDGAVISGAGAQLK
+3213 
-3227 EDSAVSASGEL
+3227 
-3238 EANGQLTV
+3238 
-3246 QDVDSGEA
+3246 
-3254 AFAPITDVTS
+3254 
-3264 NSGYGHFSL
+3264 
-3273 SVDGQWQ
+3273 
-3280 YHADNTQ
+3280 
-3287 PAIQQLEAGEPLTD
+3287 
-3301 SITVTSVDGTPYTIR
+3301 
-3316 VTIEG
+3316 
-3321 TNDAPIVAHSIASQ
+3321 
-3335 QIDEDSALQF
+3335 
-3345 TLPTDTFGDIDHGD
+3345 
-3359 TLTLSTVSLPTWL
+3359 
-3372 HFDAS
+3372 
-3377 TGIFSGTPTNSDV
+3377 
-3390 GRNQVTVTATDSH
+3390 
-3403 GAQVSTTFDLTVNNV
+3403 
-3418 NDAPT
+3418 
-3423 LTPIASV
+3423 TPIASV

-3452 TLSYSIASPV
+3452 TLIYSIASPV
-3462 SGLTFNPD
+3462 SGLTFNLD

-3502 AGATDTQDLTII
+3502 SGTTDTQDLTII

-3535 LVENDVDSS
+3535 LVENDVDNS

-3685 IVGTTSIP
+3685 IMGTTAIP

-3738 SGSGTGQSRVL
+3738 SGSGTGQSSVL

-3778 SGVVSVGGSVGSE
+3778 SSVVSVGGSVGSE

-3805 SYNAVVDTN
+3805 SYDAVVDTN

-3936 TVVDHAGNSASST
+3936 TVVDQAGNSASST

-4016 LKGQYGTLTIDPD
+4016 LKGQYGTLTIDPN

-4110 SGVSPAPPA
+4110 SGVSPAPPT

-4139 SDDVTGADYASQSDN
+4139 SDDVTGADYTSQSDSS
-4154 PLHKALPA
+4154 LHKSLPA

-4197 SSQLVDDLSDINPVP
+4197 STQLVDDLSDVNPVP

-4245 DHHGDDDLLNS
+4245 DHHSDDDLLNS

>member
-9 PSQDTKSESK
+9 PSQDTKPESK

-34 QEQDNQVSKL
+34 QEQDSQVAKL

-62 VADKSWHAA
+62 VADKSWHTA

-119 TGENEKPQSTQDH
+119 TGENEKSQSTQDH
-132 RGGHHLVATSS
+132 RGGHHLVATSA

-194 QNHPEQLESTSH
+194 QNHSEQLESTSH

-217 VVKEDT
+217 VVKEDS

-340 AVDPDHSD
+340 AVDPDHGD

-371 EWRYQLDNQAP
+371 EWRYQLDNQAT
-382 STAALTD
+382 STVALTD
-389 RQVATETFLVT
+389 GQVGTETFLVT

-409 EQTVTI
+409 EQIVTI

-539 LKEDIIT
+539 LKEDVIT

-558 SGQSGFVEQPNTQGQ
+558 AGQSGFVEQPNTQGQ

-580 SDGFWHY
+580 SDGLWHY
-587 TLNNQDSK
+587 VLDNQHTK

-601 GQQLTETFTVNT
+601 GQQLTETFTVKT

-627 TDETSSSSH
+627 TDEASAVSH
-636 TFTSQQVGGGNPTTQ
+636 TTTQQVGGGKPTTQ
-651 APNTVTP
+651 APITVAP

-696 GQIHA
+696 GKIHA

-715 QVDGFTL
+715 QVNGFTL
-722 NADGSW
+722 NADGTW
-728 SFDPSHSAYQHLAQG
+728 SFDPSHNAYQHLAQG
-743 QTETLTIPVT
+743 QTETLTIPVS
-753 VTDHAG
+753 VIDNAG
-759 ATDTQN
+759 ATDIQN

-770 TGTNDGAVISGS
+770 SGTNDGAVISGA

-806 QDVDRG
+806 QDVDSG

-866 SVDGTPHTISVTI
+866 SVDGTTHTISVTIEGTNDAPIVAHTITSQQVDEDSAFNFTVPSDTFTDIDIGDTMTLSTGTLPTWLHFDAATGTFSGTPTNSDVGSVPISVTATDSQGASVTTQFNLTVNNTNDAPVMTPIASVSVDEDGQKASGQLIATDPDAGDTLSYSITNPVSGLTFNPDGSWVFDPTDAAYQSLPAGQSQTLTIPVTVTDVAGATDVQNLVITVNGTNDGAVISGAGAQLKEDSAVSASGELQASGQLTVQDVDSGEAAFTPITDVISDSGYGHFSLSADGQWQYHADNNQSAIQQLAAGEPLTDSIIVTSVDGTTHTISVTI

-887 VAHSIASQQIDEDS
+887 VAHSITSQQVDEDS
-901 ALQFTLPTD
+901 AFQFTLPTD

-983 MTPIASVSVD
+983 MTPIASISVDEDGQQATGQLIATDPDVGDTLSYSITNPVSGLTFNPDGSWVFDPTDAAYQSLPAGQSQTLTIPITVTDAAGASDVQNLVITVNGTNDGAVISGAGAQLKEDSAVSTSGELQASGQLTVQDVDSGEAAFTPITDVTSDSGYGHFSLSADGQWQYHADNNQPAIQQLAAGEPLTDSITVTSVDGTTHTVSVTIEGTNDAPIVAHSVASQQIDEDSAFQFTLPTDTFGDIDHGDTLTLSTGSLPTWLHFDAATGTFSGTPTNSDVGSTPVTVTATDDHGAQISTTFDLTVNNVNDAPTLTPIASISVD

-1046 AGQSQTLTIPVAVTD
+1046 AGQSQTLTIPVTVTD

-1067 VQNLVITVNG
+1067 VQDLVITVNG

-1088 AQLKEDSAVSTSGEL
+1088 AQLKEDSAVSASGEL
-1103 EASGQLT
+1103 EANGQLT
-1110 VQDVDSGEAAFTPF
+1110 VQDVDSGEAAFTPI
-1124 TDVIS
+1124 TDVTS

-1139 IDGQWQYHAD
+1139 ADGQWQYHAD

-1170 TSVDGTPHT
+1170 TSVDGTTHT

-1184 EGTNDTPIVAHSIAS
+1184 EGTNDAPIVAHSVVN
-1199 QQVDEDSALQFTLP
+1199 QQINEDS
-1213 TDTFGDIDHGDTLT
+1213 
-1227 LSTGSLPTWLHFDA
+1227 
-1241 ATGTFSGTPINSDVG
+1241 
-1256 STSVTVT
+1256 
-1263 ATDDHGAQVSTTFDL
+1263 
-1278 TVNNVN
+1278 
-1284 DAPTLTPIASVS
+1284 
-1296 VDEDGQKASGQLIA
+1296 
-1310 TDPDVGDTLSY
+1310 
-1321 SIANP
+1321 
-1326 VSGLT
+1326 
-1331 FNADGSWVFDPT
+1331 
-1343 DAAYQ
+1343 
-1348 SLPAGQSQTLTIP
+1348 
-1361 VTVTDVAG
+1361 
-1369 ATDVQNL
+1369 
-1376 VITVNGTND
+1376 
-1385 GARMGGNL
+1385 
-1393 QYVLAEDQ
+1393 
-1401 DAIHGELTANGHVVV
+1401 
-1416 LDVDRGES
+1416 
-1424 HITAQSVTGQYGR
+1424 
-1437 FSIDEQGHWTY
+1437 
-1448 TADNSNPAIQA
+1448 
-1459 LGQNGQG
+1459 
-1466 EIVERF
+1466 
-1472 TVSSADGSISRD
+1472 
-1484 VVVRI
+1484 
-1489 MGTNDGPVVN
+1489 
-1499 HAISGAVADEGT
+1499 

-1518 SDTFTDIDIGD
+1518 SDTFNDIDIGD
-1529 TLTLSTGSLPT
+1529 TMTLSTGTLPT

-1581 NLTVNNVNDA
+1581 NLTVNNTNDAPVMTLIASVSVDEDGQQASGQLIATDPDVGDTLSYSIANPVSGLTFNPDGSWVFDPTDAAYQSLPAGQSQTLTIPVTVTDVAGATDVQNLIITVNGTNDGAVISGAGVQLKEDSAVSASGELEANGQLTIQDVDSGEAAFTPITDVTSDSGYGHFSLSADGQWQYHADNNQPAIQQLAAGEPLTDSITVTSIDGTPHIISVTIEGTDDAPIVAHSIASQQVDEDSELQFTLPTDTFGDIDHGDTLTLSTGSLPTWLHFDASTGTFSGTPTNSDVGSTPVTVTATDNHGAQVSTTFDLTVNNVNDA
-1591 PTLTPIASISVDEDG
+1591 PTLTPIASVSVDEDG
-1606 QKASGQLIATD
+1606 QQASGQFIATD
-1617 PDAGDTLSYSIAS
+1617 PDVGDTLSYSIAS
-1630 PVSGLTFNADGSW
+1630 PVSGLTFNPDGSWVFDPTDAAYQSLPAGQSQTLTIPITVTDAAGATDVQDLVITVNGTNDGAVISGAGAQLKEDSAVSASGELEANGQLTVQDVDSGEAAFTPITDVTSDSGYGHFSLSADGQWQYHADNNQPAIQQLATGEPLTDSITVTSVDGTPHTISVTIEGTNDAPIVAHSVVNQQIDEDSALQFTLPSDTFGDIDHGDTLMLSTGSLPTWLHFDASTGTFNGTPTNSDVGSVPISVTATDSQGASVTTQFNLTVNNTNDTPVMTPIASVSVDEDGQQASGQFIATDPDVGDTLSYSITNPVSGLTFNADGSW

-1661 TLTIP
+1661 TLTIQ

-1759 NNQPYIQQLAA
+1759 NNQPAIQQLAV
-1770 GEPLTDSITV
+1770 GEPLTDSIIV
-1780 TSVDGTPYTISVTI
+1780 TSVDGTTHTISVTI
-1794 EGTNDAPI
+1794 AGTNDAPI
-1802 VAHSIASQQI
+1802 VAHTITSQQV
-1812 DEDSALQFTLPTDTF
+1812 DEDSAFSFTVPSDTF
-1827 GDIDHGDTLTLSTG
+1827 NDIDIGDTMTLSTG
-1841 SLPTWLHFDAA
+1841 TLPTWLHFDAA

-1964 SQTLTIPVTVTDA
+1964 SQTLTIPVTVTD
-1977 AGATDV
+1977 
-1983 QNLVITVNGTNDGA
+1983 
-1997 VISGAGAQLKEDSAV
+1997 
-2012 SASGELEANGQL
+2012 
-2024 TVQDV
+2024 
-2029 DSGEAAFAPITDVT
+2029 
-2043 SNSGYGHFS
+2043 
-2052 LSVDGQWQ
+2052 
-2060 YHADNTQPAIQ
+2060 
-2071 QLEAGEPLTD
+2071 
-2081 SITVTSVDGTPY
+2081 
-2093 TIRVTIEGTND
+2093 
-2104 APIVAHSIASQQVDE
+2104 
-2119 DSALQFTL
+2119 
-2127 PTDTFGDIDH
+2127 
-2137 GDTLTLSTGSLPT
+2137 
-2150 WLHFDAS
+2150 
-2157 TGTFNGTPTNSD
+2157 
-2169 VGSVPISVT
+2169 
-2178 ATDAQGASVTT
+2178 
-2189 QFNLTVNNTNDAPVM
+2189 
-2204 TPIASV
+2204 
-2210 SVDEDGQKA
+2210 
-2219 SGQLIATDP
+2219 
-2228 DAGDTLSYSIANPVS
+2228 
-2243 GLTFNPDGS
+2243 
-2252 WVFDPTDAAYQS
+2252 
-2264 LPAGQSQ
+2264 
-2271 TLTIPVTVTDV
+2271 
-2282 AGATDVQNLVITVNG
+2282 
-2297 TNDGAVISGAGAQL
+2297 
-2311 KEDSSVSASGEL
+2311 
-2323 QASGQL
+2323 
-2329 TVQDVDSGEAAFT
+2329 
-2342 PITDVTSDS
+2342 
-2351 GYGHFSLSADGQWQY
+2351 
-2366 HADNNQLA
+2366 
-2374 IQQLAAGEP
+2374 
-2383 LTDSITVTSVDGT
+2383 
-2396 PHTISVMIA
+2396 
-2405 GTNDAP
+2405 
-2411 IVAHTITSQQID
+2411 
-2423 EDTALQFTLPTDTF
+2423 
-2437 GDIDHGDTL
+2437 
-2446 TLSTGS
+2446 
-2452 LPTWLHF
+2452 
-2459 DASTGTFSGTPTNS
+2459 
-2473 DVGSTSVTVTAT
+2473 
-2485 DDHGAQVSTT
+2485 
-2495 FDLTVNNVND
+2495 
-2505 APTLTPIAS
+2505 
-2514 VSVDEDGQKASG
+2514 
-2526 QFIATDP
+2526 
-2533 DVGDTLSYSIANPV
+2533 
-2547 SGLTFN
+2547 
-2553 PDGSWVFD
+2553 
-2561 PTDAAYQSL
+2561 
-2570 PAGQSQTLTIPVTVT
+2570 
-2585 DTAGATDVQDLVIT
+2585 
-2599 VNGTND
+2599 
-2605 GAVISGAG
+2605 
-2613 AQLKEDSAVSASGEL
+2613 
-2628 EANGQLTVQDVDS
+2628 
-2641 GEASFTP
+2641 
-2648 ITDVTSDSGYGHF
+2648 
-2661 SLSTDGQWQY
+2661 
-2671 HADNNQ
+2671 
-2677 PAIQQLAAGEPLTD
+2677 
-2691 SITVTSVDGTPHT
+2691 
-2704 ISVTIEGTNDAPV
+2704 
-2717 VAHTITSQQI
+2717 
-2727 DEDTGFSF
+2727 
-2735 TVPSD
+2735 
-2740 TFTDIDIG
+2740 
-2748 DTITLSTGMLPT
+2748 
-2760 WLHFDASTG
+2760 
-2769 TFSGTPSNSDV
+2769 
-2780 GSTQVTVT
+2780 
-2788 ATDNHGAQVS
+2788 
-2798 TTFDLT
+2798 
-2804 VNNVNDAPTLTPIA
+2804 
-2818 SVSVDEDGQQA
+2818 
-2829 SGQLIA
+2829 
-2835 TDPDVGDTLSYS
+2835 
-2847 IANPVSGL
+2847 
-2855 TFNPDG
+2855 
-2861 SWVFDPTDAAYQS
+2861 
-2874 LPAGQS
+2874 
-2880 QTLTIPITVTD
+2880 
-2891 AAGATDVQNLVI
+2891 
-2903 TVNGTNDGAR
+2903 
-2913 MGGLSQHMV
+2913 
-2922 SEDLDVN
+2922 
-2929 HGELIANGRLAVLD
+2929 
-2943 IDSGES
+2943 
-2949 HITAQSV
+2949 
-2956 TGQYGRFSIDEQ
+2956 
-2968 GHWSYSADNNNP
+2968 
-2980 AIQALGQNGQGEI
+2980 
-2993 VERFTVSSADGSASR
+2993 
-3008 DVVVRIMGTNDG
+3008 
-3020 PVVNHAISGAV
+3020 
-3031 ADEDT
+3031 
-3036 VFSFTVPSDT
+3036 
-3046 FTDIDIGDTMTLST
+3046 
-3060 GTLPTWLHFDAS
+3060 
-3072 TGTFSGT
+3072 
-3079 PTNSDVGSTPVTVT
+3079 
-3093 ATDNHGAQVS
+3093 
-3103 TTFDLTVNNVN
+3103 
-3114 DAPTLTPIA
+3114 
-3123 SVSVDEDSQK
+3123 
-3133 ASGQLIATDP
+3133 
-3143 DAGDTLSYSI
+3143 
-3153 ANPVSGLTFNP
+3153 
-3164 DGSWVFDPT
+3164 
-3173 DAAYQSLP
+3173 
-3181 AGQSQ
+3181 
-3186 TLTIPIT
+3186 
-3193 VTDAAGATD
+3193 
-3202 VQNLVITVNGT
+3202 
-3213 NDGAVISGAGAQLK
+3213 
-3227 EDSAVSASGEL
+3227 
-3238 EANGQLTV
+3238 
-3246 QDVDSGEA
+3246 
-3254 AFAPITDVTS
+3254 
-3264 NSGYGHFSL
+3264 
-3273 SVDGQWQ
+3273 
-3280 YHADNTQ
+3280 
-3287 PAIQQLEAGEPLTD
+3287 
-3301 SITVTSVDGTPYTIR
+3301 
-3316 VTIEG
+3316 
-3321 TNDAPIVAHSIASQ
+3321 
-3335 QIDEDSALQF
+3335 
-3345 TLPTDTFGDIDHGD
+3345 
-3359 TLTLSTVSLPTWL
+3359 
-3372 HFDAS
+3372 
-3377 TGIFSGTPTNSDV
+3377 
-3390 GRNQVTVTATDSH
+3390 
-3403 GAQVSTTFDLTVNNV
+3403 
-3418 NDAPT
+3418 
-3423 LTPIASV
+3423 
-3430 SVDEDGQ
+3430 
-3437 KASGQ
+3437 
-3442 LIATDPDVGD
+3442 
-3452 TLSYSIASPV
+3452 
-3462 SGLTFNPD
+3462 
-3470 GSWVFDPT
+3470 
-3478 DAAYQ
+3478 
-3483 SLPAGQSQ
+3483 
-3491 TLTIPVTVTDN
+3491 N

-3525 VHTQGMTTGT
+3525 VHTQGMTRGT
-3535 LVENDVDSS
+3535 LVENDVDNS

-3585 SSQTYSGQDT
+3585 SSKTYSGQDT

-3646 ANSHVVTPSLTN
+3646 VNSHVVTPSLTN
-3658 AVTLQLDVTSDSGVS
+3658 TVTLQLDVTSDSGVS

-3738 SGSGTGQSRVL
+3738 SGSGTGQSSVL

-3757 PPVSIKLDPI
+3757 PPVSITLDPI

-3778 SGVVSVGGSVGSE
+3778 SSVVSVGGSVGSE

-3929 GLNSVIA
+3929 GLNSVVA
-3936 TVVDHAGNSASST
+3936 TVVDQAGNSASST

-4139 SDDVTGADYASQSDN
+4139 SDDVTGADYASQSDSSS
-4154 PLHKALPA
+4154 HKALLA

-4197 SSQLVDDLSDINPVP
+4197 STQLVDDLSDVNPVP
-4212 NHDADLSDALVH
+4212 NHDADLSDALVR

-4245 DHHGDDDLLNS
+4245 DHHSDDDLLNS

>member
-34 QEQDNQVSKL
+34 QEQDSQVAKL

-62 VADKSWHAA
+62 VADKSWHTA

-107 KMAKTRAEVSDD
+107 KMVKTHAEVSDD
-119 TGENEKPQSTQDH
+119 TGENEKSQSTQDH
-132 RGGHHLVATSS
+132 RGGHHLVAASS

-194 QNHPEQLESTSH
+194 QNHSEQLESTSH
-206 PLHIVSSMRHA
+206 PLHIVSSMGHA

-285 TEQFVVVATDNHGK
+285 TEQFVVVATDNRGK

-340 AVDPDHSD
+340 AVDPDHGD

-409 EQTVTI
+409 EQIVTI

-539 LKEDIIT
+539 LKEDVIT

-580 SDGFWHY
+580 SGGLWHY
-587 TLNNQDSK
+587 ALDNQHTK

-601 GQQLTETFTVNT
+601 GQQLTETFTVKT

-627 TDETSSSSH
+627 TDETSAVSH
-636 TFTSQQVGGGNPTTQ
+636 TTTTQQVAEAKPTSN
-651 APNTVTP
+651 ASVTVTP

-667 NQPDSNVNHAPIIS
+667 HQPDSSVNHAPIIS

-728 SFDPSHSAYQHLAQG
+728 AFDPSHSAYQYLAQG
-743 QTETLTIPVT
+743 KTETLTIPVT
-753 VTDHAG
+753 VTDNAG

-770 TGTNDGAVISGS
+770 SGTNDGAVISGA

-806 QDVDRG
+806 QDVDSG
-812 EAAFTPITDVTSDS
+812 EAAFAPITDVTSDSGYGHFSLSADGQWQYHADNNQPAIQQLAAGEPLTDSITVTSVDGTTHTISVTIEGMNDAPIVAHSVVNQQIDEDSALQFTLPSDTFGDIDHGETLTLSTSSLPTWLHFDAATGTFSGTPTNSDVGSVPISVTATDSQGASVTTQFNLTVNNTNDAPVMTPIASISVDEDGQKASGQLIVTDPDVGDTLSYSIANPVSGLTFNPDGSWVFDPTDAAYQSLPAGQSQTLTIPVTVTDTAGATDVQNLVITVNGTNDGAVISGAGAQLKEDSAVSASGELEANGQLTVQDVDSGEAAFTAITDVASDSGYGHFSLSADGQWQYHADNNQPAIQQLAAGEPLTDSITVTSVDGSPHTISVTIEGTNDVPIVAHTITSQQVDEDSALQFTLPTDTFGDIDHGDTLTLSIGSLPTWLHFDAATGTFSGTPTNSDVGSVPISVTATDSQGASVTTQFNLTVNNTNDAPVMTPIASISVDEDGQKASGQLIVTDPDVGDTLSYSIVNPVSGLTFNPDGSWVFDPTDAAYQSLPAGQSQTLTIPVTVKDAAGATDVQNLVITVNGTNDGAVISGAGAQLKEDTAVSASGELEANGQLTIQDVDSGEAAFTPITDVTSDSGYGHFSLSADGQWQYHADNNQPAIQQLAAGEPLTDSITVTSVEGTTHTISVTIEGTNDAPIVAHSVVNQQIDEDSAFQFTLPTDTFGDIDHGDTLTLSTGSLPTWLHFDAATGTFIGTPTNSDVGSTPVTVTATDDHGAQISTTFDLTVNNVNDAPTLTPIASISVDEDGQKASGQLIATDPDVGDTLSYSIANPVSGLTFNPDGSWVFDPTDAAYQSLPAGQSQTLTIPVTVKDAAGATDVQNLVITVNGTNDGAVISGAGAQLKEDSAVSASGELEASGQLTIQDVDSGEAAFTPITDVASDSGYGHFSLSADGQWQYHADNNQPAIQQLAAGEPLTDSITVTSVDGTPHTISVTIAGTNDAPIVAHTITSQQVDEDSAFSFTVPSDTFTDIDIGDTMTLSTGNLPTWLHFDASTGTFSGTPTNSDVGSTPVTVTATDDHGAQVSTTFDLTVNNVNDAPVMTPIASVSVDEDGQKASGQLIATDPDAGDTLSYSITNPISGLTFNPDGSWVFDPTDADYQSLPAGQSQTLTIPVTVTDTAGATDVQNLVITVNGTNDGAVISGAGAQLKEDSAVSASGDLEANGQLTVQDVDNGEASFTPITDVTSDS

-879 EGTNDAPI
+879 AGTNDAPI
-887 VAHSIASQQIDEDS
+887 VAHSVASQQIDEDS
-901 ALQFTLPTD
+901 AFQFTLPTD

-983 MTPIASVSVD
+983 MTPIASISVD

-999 SGQLIATD
+999 SGQLIVTD

-1016 SIANPVSGL
+1016 SIVNPVSGL

-1046 AGQSQTLTIPVAVTD
+1046 AGQSQTLTIPVTVTD
-1061 AAGATD
+1061 TAGATD
-1067 VQNLVITVNG
+1067 VQN
-1077 TNDGAVISGAG
+1077 
-1088 AQLKEDSAVSTSGEL
+1088 
-1103 EASGQLT
+1103 
-1110 VQDVDSGEAAFTPF
+1110 
-1124 TDVIS
+1124 
-1129 DSGYGHFSLS
+1129 
-1139 IDGQWQYHAD
+1139 
-1149 NNQPAIQQL
+1149 
-1158 AAGEPLTDSITV
+1158 
-1170 TSVDGTPHT
+1170 
-1179 ISVTI
+1179 
-1184 EGTNDTPIVAHSIAS
+1184 
-1199 QQVDEDSALQFTLP
+1199 
-1213 TDTFGDIDHGDTLT
+1213 
-1227 LSTGSLPTWLHFDA
+1227 
-1241 ATGTFSGTPINSDVG
+1241 
-1256 STSVTVT
+1256 
-1263 ATDDHGAQVSTTFDL
+1263 
-1278 TVNNVN
+1278 
-1284 DAPTLTPIASVS
+1284 
-1296 VDEDGQKASGQLIA
+1296 
-1310 TDPDVGDTLSY
+1310 
-1321 SIANP
+1321 
-1326 VSGLT
+1326 
-1331 FNADGSWVFDPT
+1331 
-1343 DAAYQ
+1343 
-1348 SLPAGQSQTLTIP
+1348 
-1361 VTVTDVAG
+1361 
-1369 ATDVQNL
+1369 
-1376 VITVNGTND
+1376 
-1385 GARMGGNL
+1385 
-1393 QYVLAEDQ
+1393 
-1401 DAIHGELTANGHVVV
+1401 
-1416 LDVDRGES
+1416 
-1424 HITAQSVTGQYGR
+1424 
-1437 FSIDEQGHWTY
+1437 
-1448 TADNSNPAIQA
+1448 
-1459 LGQNGQG
+1459 
-1466 EIVERF
+1466 
-1472 TVSSADGSISRD
+1472 
-1484 VVVRI
+1484 
-1489 MGTNDGPVVN
+1489 
-1499 HAISGAVADEGT
+1499 
-1511 AFSFTVP
+1511 
-1518 SDTFTDIDIGD
+1518 
-1529 TLTLSTGSLPT
+1529 
-1540 WLHFDA
+1540 
-1546 STGTFS
+1546 
-1552 GTPTNS
+1552 
-1558 DVGSVPISVT
+1558 
-1568 ATDSQGASVTTQF
+1568 
-1581 NLTVNNVNDA
+1581 
-1591 PTLTPIASISVDEDG
+1591 
-1606 QKASGQLIATD
+1606 
-1617 PDAGDTLSYSIAS
+1617 
-1630 PVSGLTFNADGSW
+1630 
-1643 VFDPTDAAY
+1643 
-1652 QSLPAGQSQ
+1652 
-1661 TLTIP
+1661 
-1666 ITVTDSAGATDVQDL
+1666 L

-1716 GQLTIQDVDSGE
+1716 GQLTVQDVDSGE
-1728 AAFTPIT
+1728 AAFTAIT
-1735 DVISD
+1735 DVASD

-1759 NNQPYIQQLAA
+1759 NNQPAIQQLAA

-1780 TSVDGTPYTISVTI
+1780 TSVDGSPHTISVTI
-1794 EGTNDAPI
+1794 EGTNDVPI
-1802 VAHSIASQQI
+1802 VAHTITSQQV

-1827 GDIDHGDTLTLSTG
+1827 GDIDHGDTLTLSIG

-1901 IASVSV
+1901 IASISV

-1916 QLIATDPDVGDTL
+1916 QLIVTDPDVGDTL

-1936 VSGLTFNPD
+1936 VSGLTF
-1945 GSWVFDPTD
+1945 
-1954 AAYQSLPAGQ
+1954 
-1964 SQTLTIPVTVTDA
+1964 
-1977 AGATDV
+1977 
-1983 QNLVITVNGTNDGA
+1983 
-1997 VISGAGAQLKEDSAV
+1997 K
-2012 SASGELEANGQL
+2012 
-2024 TVQDV
+2024 
-2029 DSGEAAFAPITDVT
+2029 
-2043 SNSGYGHFS
+2043 
-2052 LSVDGQWQ
+2052 
-2060 YHADNTQPAIQ
+2060 
-2071 QLEAGEPLTD
+2071 
-2081 SITVTSVDGTPY
+2081 
-2093 TIRVTIEGTND
+2093 
-2104 APIVAHSIASQQVDE
+2104 
-2119 DSALQFTL
+2119 
-2127 PTDTFGDIDH
+2127 
-2137 GDTLTLSTGSLPT
+2137 
-2150 WLHFDAS
+2150 
-2157 TGTFNGTPTNSD
+2157 
-2169 VGSVPISVT
+2169 
-2178 ATDAQGASVTT
+2178 
-2189 QFNLTVNNTNDAPVM
+2189 
-2204 TPIASV
+2204 
-2210 SVDEDGQKA
+2210 
-2219 SGQLIATDP
+2219 
-2228 DAGDTLSYSIANPVS
+2228 
-2243 GLTFNPDGS
+2243 
-2252 WVFDPTDAAYQS
+2252 
-2264 LPAGQSQ
+2264 
-2271 TLTIPVTVTDV
+2271 
-2282 AGATDVQNLVITVNG
+2282 
-2297 TNDGAVISGAGAQL
+2297 
-2311 KEDSSVSASGEL
+2311 
-2323 QASGQL
+2323 
-2329 TVQDVDSGEAAFT
+2329 
-2342 PITDVTSDS
+2342 
-2351 GYGHFSLSADGQWQY
+2351 
-2366 HADNNQLA
+2366 
-2374 IQQLAAGEP
+2374 
-2383 LTDSITVTSVDGT
+2383 
-2396 PHTISVMIA
+2396 
-2405 GTNDAP
+2405 
-2411 IVAHTITSQQID
+2411 
-2423 EDTALQFTLPTDTF
+2423 
-2437 GDIDHGDTL
+2437 
-2446 TLSTGS
+2446 
-2452 LPTWLHF
+2452 
-2459 DASTGTFSGTPTNS
+2459 
-2473 DVGSTSVTVTAT
+2473 
-2485 DDHGAQVSTT
+2485 
-2495 FDLTVNNVND
+2495 
-2505 APTLTPIAS
+2505 
-2514 VSVDEDGQKASG
+2514 
-2526 QFIATDP
+2526 
-2533 DVGDTLSYSIANPV
+2533 
-2547 SGLTFN
+2547 
-2553 PDGSWVFD
+2553 
-2561 PTDAAYQSL
+2561 
-2570 PAGQSQTLTIPVTVT
+2570 
-2585 DTAGATDVQDLVIT
+2585 
-2599 VNGTND
+2599 
-2605 GAVISGAG
+2605 
-2613 AQLKEDSAVSASGEL
+2613 
-2628 EANGQLTVQDVDS
+2628 
-2641 GEASFTP
+2641 
-2648 ITDVTSDSGYGHF
+2648 
-2661 SLSTDGQWQY
+2661 
-2671 HADNNQ
+2671 
-2677 PAIQQLAAGEPLTD
+2677 
-2691 SITVTSVDGTPHT
+2691 
-2704 ISVTIEGTNDAPV
+2704 
-2717 VAHTITSQQI
+2717 
-2727 DEDTGFSF
+2727 
-2735 TVPSD
+2735 
-2740 TFTDIDIG
+2740 
-2748 DTITLSTGMLPT
+2748 
-2760 WLHFDASTG
+2760 
-2769 TFSGTPSNSDV
+2769 
-2780 GSTQVTVT
+2780 
-2788 ATDNHGAQVS
+2788 
-2798 TTFDLT
+2798 
-2804 VNNVNDAPTLTPIA
+2804 
-2818 SVSVDEDGQQA
+2818 
-2829 SGQLIA
+2829 
-2835 TDPDVGDTLSYS
+2835 
-2847 IANPVSGL
+2847 
-2855 TFNPDG
+2855 
-2861 SWVFDPTDAAYQS
+2861 
-2874 LPAGQS
+2874 
-2880 QTLTIPITVTD
+2880 
-2891 AAGATDVQNLVI
+2891 
-2903 TVNGTNDGAR
+2903 
-2913 MGGLSQHMV
+2913 
-2922 SEDLDVN
+2922 
-2929 HGELIANGRLAVLD
+2929 
-2943 IDSGES
+2943 
-2949 HITAQSV
+2949 
-2956 TGQYGRFSIDEQ
+2956 
-2968 GHWSYSADNNNP
+2968 
-2980 AIQALGQNGQGEI
+2980 
-2993 VERFTVSSADGSASR
+2993 
-3008 DVVVRIMGTNDG
+3008 
-3020 PVVNHAISGAV
+3020 
-3031 ADEDT
+3031 
-3036 VFSFTVPSDT
+3036 
-3046 FTDIDIGDTMTLST
+3046 
-3060 GTLPTWLHFDAS
+3060 
-3072 TGTFSGT
+3072 
-3079 PTNSDVGSTPVTVT
+3079 
-3093 ATDNHGAQVS
+3093 
-3103 TTFDLTVNNVN
+3103 
-3114 DAPTLTPIA
+3114 
-3123 SVSVDEDSQK
+3123 
-3133 ASGQLIATDP
+3133 
-3143 DAGDTLSYSI
+3143 
-3153 ANPVSGLTFNP
+3153 
-3164 DGSWVFDPT
+3164 
-3173 DAAYQSLP
+3173 
-3181 AGQSQ
+3181 
-3186 TLTIPIT
+3186 
-3193 VTDAAGATD
+3193 
-3202 VQNLVITVNGT
+3202 
-3213 NDGAVISGAGAQLK
+3213 
-3227 EDSAVSASGEL
+3227 
-3238 EANGQLTV
+3238 
-3246 QDVDSGEA
+3246 
-3254 AFAPITDVTS
+3254 
-3264 NSGYGHFSL
+3264 
-3273 SVDGQWQ
+3273 
-3280 YHADNTQ
+3280 
-3287 PAIQQLEAGEPLTD
+3287 
-3301 SITVTSVDGTPYTIR
+3301 
-3316 VTIEG
+3316 
-3321 TNDAPIVAHSIASQ
+3321 
-3335 QIDEDSALQF
+3335 
-3345 TLPTDTFGDIDHGD
+3345 
-3359 TLTLSTVSLPTWL
+3359 
-3372 HFDAS
+3372 
-3377 TGIFSGTPTNSDV
+3377 
-3390 GRNQVTVTATDSH
+3390 
-3403 GAQVSTTFDLTVNNV
+3403 
-3418 NDAPT
+3418 
-3423 LTPIASV
+3423 
-3430 SVDEDGQ
+3430 
-3437 KASGQ
+3437 
-3442 LIATDPDVGD
+3442 
-3452 TLSYSIASPV
+3452 
-3462 SGLTFNPD
+3462 PD

-3535 LVENDVDSS
+3535 LVENDVDNS

-3646 ANSHVVTPSLTN
+3646 TNSHVVTPSLTN

-3738 SGSGTGQSRVL
+3738 SGRGTGQSSVL

-3778 SGVVSVGGSVGSE
+3778 SSVVSVGGSVGSE

-3805 SYNAVVDTN
+3805 SYDAVVDTN

-3837 AEDVAGNKSTVSD
+3837 AEDVAGNKSTVTD

-3936 TVVDHAGNSASST
+3936 TVVDQAGNSASST

-4016 LKGQYGTLTIDPD
+4016 LKGQYGTLTIDPN

-4139 SDDVTGADYASQSDN
+4139 SDDVTGADYTSQSDSS
-4154 PLHKALPA
+4154 LHKSLPA

-4197 SSQLVDDLSDINPVP
+4197 STQLVDDLSDVNPVP

-4245 DHHGDDDLLNS
+4245 DHHSDDDLLNS

>member
-62 VADKSWHAA
+62 VADKSWHTA

-82 EGDKESEALPVS
+82 EGDKESEVLPVS
-94 DTEPSQ
+94 DIEPSQ
-100 TLVSPSE
+100 TSVSPSE
-107 KMAKTRAEVSDD
+107 KVAKTRAEVSDD
-119 TGENEKPQSTQDH
+119 TGENEKSQSTQDH
-132 RGGHHLVATSS
+132 RGGHHLVAASS

-180 DIDALSHPTTTTSS
+180 DIDALSHSTTTTSS
-194 QNHPEQLESTSH
+194 QNPSEQLESTSH

-271 QLASTNALAEGEHK
+271 QRASTNALAEGEHK

-340 AVDPDHSD
+340 AVDPDHGD
-348 SVTWGVVQP
+348 NVTWGVVQP

-539 LKEDIIT
+539 LKEDVIT

-558 SGQSGFVEQPNTQGQ
+558 AGQSGFVEQPNTQGQ

-580 SDGFWHY
+580 SDGLWHY
-587 TLNNQDSK
+587 VLDNQHTK

-601 GQQLTETFTVNT
+601 GQQLTETFTVKT

-636 TFTSQQVGGGNPTTQ
+636 TTTTQQVGGGNPTTQ

-658 TFSHGSNVP
+658 TFAHGSNVP
-667 NQPDSNVNHAPIIS
+667 NQPDSNVNHAPIIF
-681 STSTVDVDEDGKIAQ
+681 STSTVDVDEDGKTVQ

-701 SDADTGDQLHFSAG
+701 SDVDTGDQLHFSSG
-715 QVDGFTL
+715 RVDGFTL
-722 NADGSW
+722 HADGSW
-728 SFDPSHSAYQHLAQG
+728 SFDPGHSAYQHLAQG
-743 QTETLTIPVT
+743 QTEILTIPVT
-753 VTDHAG
+753 VTDNAG

-770 TGTNDGAVISGS
+770 TGTNDGAVISGA

-796 ELEANGQLTV
+796 DLEASGQLTV
-806 QDVDRG
+806 QDVDSG
-812 EAAFTPITDVTSDS
+812 EASFTPITDVASDS

-846 QPAIQQLAAGEP
+846 QPAIQQLAEGEP

-887 VAHSIASQQIDEDS
+887 VAH
-901 ALQFTLPTD
+901 
-910 TFGDIDHGDTLTL
+910 
-923 STGSLPTW
+923 
-931 LHFDAATGTFSGT
+931 
-944 PTNSDVGSVPIS
+944 
-956 VTATDS
+956 
-962 QGASVTTQFNLTVNN
+962 
-977 TNDAPV
+977 
-983 MTPIASVSVD
+983 
-993 EDGQKA
+993 
-999 SGQLIATD
+999 
-1007 PDVGDTLSY
+1007 
-1016 SIANPVSGL
+1016 
-1025 TFNPDGS
+1025 
-1032 WVFDPTD
+1032 
-1039 AAYQSLP
+1039 
-1046 AGQSQTLTIPVAVTD
+1046 TIT
-1061 AAGATD
+1061 
-1067 VQNLVITVNG
+1067 
-1077 TNDGAVISGAG
+1077 
-1088 AQLKEDSAVSTSGEL
+1088 
-1103 EASGQLT
+1103 
-1110 VQDVDSGEAAFTPF
+1110 
-1124 TDVIS
+1124 
-1129 DSGYGHFSLS
+1129 
-1139 IDGQWQYHAD
+1139 
-1149 NNQPAIQQL
+1149 
-1158 AAGEPLTDSITV
+1158 
-1170 TSVDGTPHT
+1170 
-1179 ISVTI
+1179 
-1184 EGTNDTPIVAHSIAS
+1184 S
-1199 QQVDEDSALQFTLP
+1199 QQVDEDS
-1213 TDTFGDIDHGDTLT
+1213 
-1227 LSTGSLPTWLHFDA
+1227 
-1241 ATGTFSGTPINSDVG
+1241 
-1256 STSVTVT
+1256 
-1263 ATDDHGAQVSTTFDL
+1263 
-1278 TVNNVN
+1278 
-1284 DAPTLTPIASVS
+1284 
-1296 VDEDGQKASGQLIA
+1296 
-1310 TDPDVGDTLSY
+1310 
-1321 SIANP
+1321 
-1326 VSGLT
+1326 
-1331 FNADGSWVFDPT
+1331 
-1343 DAAYQ
+1343 
-1348 SLPAGQSQTLTIP
+1348 
-1361 VTVTDVAG
+1361 
-1369 ATDVQNL
+1369 
-1376 VITVNGTND
+1376 
-1385 GARMGGNL
+1385 
-1393 QYVLAEDQ
+1393 
-1401 DAIHGELTANGHVVV
+1401 
-1416 LDVDRGES
+1416 
-1424 HITAQSVTGQYGR
+1424 
-1437 FSIDEQGHWTY
+1437 
-1448 TADNSNPAIQA
+1448 
-1459 LGQNGQG
+1459 
-1466 EIVERF
+1466 
-1472 TVSSADGSISRD
+1472 
-1484 VVVRI
+1484 
-1489 MGTNDGPVVN
+1489 
-1499 HAISGAVADEGT
+1499 

-1518 SDTFTDIDIGD
+1518 SDTFNDIDIGD
-1529 TLTLSTGSLPT
+1529 TMTLSTGT
-1540 WLHFDA
+1540 
-1546 STGTFS
+1546 
-1552 GTPTNS
+1552 
-1558 DVGSVPISVT
+1558 
-1568 ATDSQGASVTTQF
+1568 
-1581 NLTVNNVNDA
+1581 
-1591 PTLTPIASISVDEDG
+1591 
-1606 QKASGQLIATD
+1606 
-1617 PDAGDTLSYSIAS
+1617 
-1630 PVSGLTFNADGSW
+1630 
-1643 VFDPTDAAY
+1643 
-1652 QSLPAGQSQ
+1652 
-1661 TLTIP
+1661 
-1666 ITVTDSAGATDVQDL
+1666 
-1681 VITVNGTNDGAVIS
+1681 
-1695 GAGAQLKEDSAVSA
+1695 
-1709 SGELEAN
+1709 
-1716 GQLTIQDVDSGE
+1716 
-1728 AAFTPIT
+1728 
-1735 DVISD
+1735 
-1740 SGYGHF
+1740 
-1746 SLSADGQWQYHAD
+1746 
-1759 NNQPYIQQLAA
+1759 
-1770 GEPLTDSITV
+1770 
-1780 TSVDGTPYTISVTI
+1780 
-1794 EGTNDAPI
+1794 
-1802 VAHSIASQQI
+1802 
-1812 DEDSALQFTLPTDTF
+1812 
-1827 GDIDHGDTLTLSTG
+1827 
-1841 SLPTWLHFDAA
+1841 
-1852 TGTFSGTPTNSDV
+1852 
-1865 GSVPISVTATDSQG
+1865 
-1879 ASVTT
+1879 
-1884 QFNLTVNNTNDA
+1884 
-1896 PVMTP
+1896 
-1901 IASVSV
+1901 
-1907 DEDGQKASG
+1907 
-1916 QLIATDPDVGDTL
+1916 
-1929 SYSIANP
+1929 
-1936 VSGLTFNPD
+1936 
-1945 GSWVFDPTD
+1945 
-1954 AAYQSLPAGQ
+1954 
-1964 SQTLTIPVTVTDA
+1964 
-1977 AGATDV
+1977 
-1983 QNLVITVNGTNDGA
+1983 
-1997 VISGAGAQLKEDSAV
+1997 
-2012 SASGELEANGQL
+2012 
-2024 TVQDV
+2024 
-2029 DSGEAAFAPITDVT
+2029 
-2043 SNSGYGHFS
+2043 
-2052 LSVDGQWQ
+2052 
-2060 YHADNTQPAIQ
+2060 
-2071 QLEAGEPLTD
+2071 
-2081 SITVTSVDGTPY
+2081 
-2093 TIRVTIEGTND
+2093 
-2104 APIVAHSIASQQVDE
+2104 
-2119 DSALQFTL
+2119 
-2127 PTDTFGDIDH
+2127 
-2137 GDTLTLSTGSLPT
+2137 
-2150 WLHFDAS
+2150 
-2157 TGTFNGTPTNSD
+2157 
-2169 VGSVPISVT
+2169 
-2178 ATDAQGASVTT
+2178 
-2189 QFNLTVNNTNDAPVM
+2189 
-2204 TPIASV
+2204 
-2210 SVDEDGQKA
+2210 
-2219 SGQLIATDP
+2219 
-2228 DAGDTLSYSIANPVS
+2228 
-2243 GLTFNPDGS
+2243 
-2252 WVFDPTDAAYQS
+2252 
-2264 LPAGQSQ
+2264 
-2271 TLTIPVTVTDV
+2271 
-2282 AGATDVQNLVITVNG
+2282 
-2297 TNDGAVISGAGAQL
+2297 
-2311 KEDSSVSASGEL
+2311 
-2323 QASGQL
+2323 
-2329 TVQDVDSGEAAFT
+2329 
-2342 PITDVTSDS
+2342 
-2351 GYGHFSLSADGQWQY
+2351 
-2366 HADNNQLA
+2366 
-2374 IQQLAAGEP
+2374 
-2383 LTDSITVTSVDGT
+2383 
-2396 PHTISVMIA
+2396 
-2405 GTNDAP
+2405 
-2411 IVAHTITSQQID
+2411 
-2423 EDTALQFTLPTDTF
+2423 
-2437 GDIDHGDTL
+2437 
-2446 TLSTGS
+2446 

-2570 PAGQSQTLTIPVTVT
+2570 PAGQSQTFTIPVTVT
-2585 DTAGATDVQDLVIT
+2585 DTAGATDVQNLVITVNGTNDGARMGGLSQHMVSEDLNVNHGELIANGRLAVLDVDSGESHITAQSVTGQYGRFSIDEQGHWTYSADNSNPAIQALGQNGQGEIVERFTVSSADGSASRDVVVRIMGTNDGPVVNHAISGAVADEDTAFSFTVPSDTFTDIDIGDTITLSTGTLPTWLHFDASTGTFSGTPTNSDVGSVPISVTATDSQGASVTTQFNLTVNNTNDAPVMTPIASVSVDEDGQKASGQLIATDPDVGDTLSYSIASPVSGLTFNPDGSWVFDPTDAAYQSLPAGQSQTLTIPITVTDAAGATDVQNLVIT

-2628 EANGQLTVQDVDS
+2628 QASGQLTIQDVDS
-2641 GEASFTP
+2641 GEAAFTP

-2704 ISVTIEGTNDAPV
+2704 ISVTIEGTNDAPI
-2717 VAHTITSQQI
+2717 VAHTITSQQV
-2727 DEDTGFSF
+2727 DEDSALQF
-2735 TVPSD
+2735 TLPSD
-2740 TFTDIDIG
+2740 TFGDIDHG
-2748 DTITLSTGMLPT
+2748 DTLTLSTGSLPT
-2760 WLHFDASTG
+2760 WLHFDAATG
-2769 TFSGTPSNSDV
+2769 TFSGTPTNSDV
-2780 GSTQVTVT
+2780 GSTSVTVT
-2788 ATDNHGAQVS
+2788 ATDDHGAQVS

-2880 QTLTIPITVTD
+2880 QTLTIPVTVTDTAGATDVQNLVITVNGTNDGAVISGAGAQLKEDTAVSASGELQASGQLTVQDVDSGEAAFTPITDVTSDSGYGHFSLSTDGQWQYHADNNQPAIQQLAVGEPLTDSIIVTSVDGTTHTISVTIAGTNDAPIVVHTITSQQVDEDSAFSFTVPSDTFNDIDIGDTMTLSTGTLPTWLHFDAATGTFSGTPTNSDVGSVPINVTATDSQGASVTTQFNLTVNNTNDAPILTPIASVSVDEDGQQASGQFIATDPDVGDTLSYSIANPVSGLTFNPDGSWVFDPTDAAYQSLPAGQSQTLTIPVTVTDKAGATDVQNLVITVNGTNDGAVISGAGAQLKEDSAVSASGELEANGQLTVQDVDSGEAAFTPITDVTSDSGYGHFSLSTDGQWQYHADNNQPAIQQLAAGEPLTDSITVTSVDGTPHTISVTIEGTNDAPIVAHTITSQQVDEDSALQFTLPSDTFGDIDHGDTLTLSTGSLPTWLHFDASTGTFSGTPTNSDVGSVPISVTATDSQGASVTTQFNLTVNNTNDAPVMTPIASVSVDEDGQKASGQLIATDPDTGDTLSYSIANPVSGLTFKPDGSWVFDPTDAAYQSLPAAQSQTLTIPVTVTD

-2903 TVNGTNDGAR
+2903 TVNGTNDGAVIS
-2913 MGGLSQHMV
+2913 GAGAQLKEDSAV
-2922 SEDLDVN
+2922 STSGDLEASGQLTVQDV
-2929 HGELIANGRLAVLD
+2929 
-2943 IDSGES
+2943 DSGEAAFTP
-2949 HITAQSV
+2949 ITDVISDSGYGHFSLSAD
-2956 TGQYGRFSIDEQ
+2956 GQWQY
-2968 GHWSYSADNNNP
+2968 HADNNQP
-2980 AIQALGQNGQGEI
+2980 DIQQLAAGEPLTDSI
-2993 VERFTVSSADGSASR
+2993 TVTSVDGTPHTIS
-3008 DVVVRIMGTNDG
+3008 VTIEGTNDA
-3020 PVVNHAISGAV
+3020 PIVAHNVVNQQIN
-3031 ADEDT
+3031 EDSA
-3036 VFSFTVPSDT
+3036 FSFTVPSDT
-3046 FTDIDIGDTMTLST
+3046 FGDIDHGDTLTLST
-3060 GTLPTWLHFDAS
+3060 GSLPTWLHFDASTGTFSGTPTNSDVGSVPISVTATDSQGASVTTQFNLTVNNTNDAPVMTPMASVSVDEDGQKASGQLIATDPDVGDTLSYSIANPVSGLTFNSDGSWVFDPTDAAYQSLPAGQSQTLTIPVTVTDTAGATDVQDLVIIVNGTNDGAVISGAGAQLKEDSAVSASGELEANGQLTIQDVDSGEAAFTPITDVISDSGYGHFSLSADGQWQYHADNNQPAIQQLAAGEPLTDSITVTSIDGTPHTISVTIEGTDDAPIVAHSIASQQVDEDSALQFTLPTDTFGDIDHGDTLTLSTGSLPTWLHFDAS

-3123 SVSVDEDSQK
+3123 SVSVDEDGQQ
-3133 ASGQLIATDP
+3133 ASGQ
-3143 DAGDTLSYSI
+3143 
-3153 ANPVSGLTFNP
+3153 F
-3164 DGSWVFDPT
+3164 
-3173 DAAYQSLP
+3173 
-3181 AGQSQ
+3181 
-3186 TLTIPIT
+3186 
-3193 VTDAAGATD
+3193 
-3202 VQNLVITVNGT
+3202 
-3213 NDGAVISGAGAQLK
+3213 
-3227 EDSAVSASGEL
+3227 
-3238 EANGQLTV
+3238 
-3246 QDVDSGEA
+3246 
-3254 AFAPITDVTS
+3254 
-3264 NSGYGHFSL
+3264 
-3273 SVDGQWQ
+3273 
-3280 YHADNTQ
+3280 
-3287 PAIQQLEAGEPLTD
+3287 
-3301 SITVTSVDGTPYTIR
+3301 
-3316 VTIEG
+3316 
-3321 TNDAPIVAHSIASQ
+3321 
-3335 QIDEDSALQF
+3335 
-3345 TLPTDTFGDIDHGD
+3345 
-3359 TLTLSTVSLPTWL
+3359 
-3372 HFDAS
+3372 
-3377 TGIFSGTPTNSDV
+3377 
-3390 GRNQVTVTATDSH
+3390 
-3403 GAQVSTTFDLTVNNV
+3403 
-3418 NDAPT
+3418 
-3423 LTPIASV
+3423 
-3430 SVDEDGQ
+3430 
-3437 KASGQ
+3437 
-3442 LIATDPDVGD
+3442 IATDPDVGD

-3491 TLTIPVTVTDN
+3491 TLTIPITVTDAAGATDVQDLVITVNGTNDGAVISGAGAQLKEDSAVSASGELEANGQLTVQDVDSGEAAFTPITDVTSDSGYGHFSLSADGQWQYHADNNQPAIQQLATGEPLTDSITVTSVDGTPHTISVTIEGTNDAPIVAHSVVNQQINEDSAFSFTVPSDTFNDIDIGDTLTLSTGSLPMWLHFDASTGTFSGTPTNSDVGSTQVTVTATDNHGAQISTTFDLTVNNVNDAPTLTPIASVSVDEDGQKASGQLIATDPDVGDTLSYSIANPVSGLTFNSDGSWVFDPTDAAYQSLPAGQSQTLTIPVTVTDN
-3502 AGATDTQDLTII
+3502 TGATDTQDLTII

-3535 LVENDVDSS
+3535 LVENDVDNS

-3573 QHATVTGMTYQA
+3573 QHTTVTGMTYQA

-3646 ANSHVVTPSLTN
+3646 ASSHVVTPSLTN

-3738 SGSGTGQSRVL
+3738 SGSGTGQSSVL

-3757 PPVSIKLDPI
+3757 PPVSITLDPI

-3778 SGVVSVGGSVGSE
+3778 SSVVSVGGSVGSE

-3805 SYNAVVDTN
+3805 SYDAVVDTN

-3837 AEDVAGNKSTVSD
+3837 AEDVAGNKSTVTD

-3963 MSFLT
+3963 MSFLK

-4016 LKGQYGTLTIDPD
+4016 LKGQYGTLTIDPN

-4139 SDDVTGADYASQSDN
+4139 SDDVTGADYASQSDS

-4197 SSQLVDDLSDINPVP
+4197 STQLVDDLSDVNPVP

-4245 DHHGDDDLLNS
+4245 DHHSDDDLLNS

>member
-1 MSKDKKTP
+1 MSKDNKTP

-19 SEEQKK
+19 NEEQKK

-34 QEQDNQVSKL
+34 QEQDSQVAKL

-62 VADKSWHAA
+62 VADKSWHTA

-100 TLVSPSE
+100 TSVSPSE

-119 TGENEKPQSTQDH
+119 TGENEKSQSTQDY
-132 RGGHHLVATSS
+132 RGGHHLVAASS

-194 QNHPEQLESTSH
+194 QNHSEQLESTSH

-223 SQDQVAGQLTTSGDG
+223 SQDQVAGHLTTSGDG

-271 QLASTNALAEGEHK
+271 QLATTNALAEGEHK

-325 VNEHGVIDEAVGQLI
+325 VNEHGVIDEAVGHLI
-340 AVDPDHSD
+340 AVDPDHGD

-382 STAALTD
+382 STAALAD

-539 LKEDIIT
+539 LKEDVIT

-558 SGQSGFVEQPNTQGQ
+558 AGQSGFVEQPNTQGQ

-580 SDGFWHY
+580 SDGLWHY

-601 GQQLTETFTVNT
+601 GQQLTETFTVKT

-636 TFTSQQVGGGNPTTQ
+636 TTTTQQVGGGNPTTQ

-658 TFSHGSNVP
+658 TFAHGSNVP
-667 NQPDSNVNHAPIIS
+667 HQPDSNVNHAPIIS
-681 STSTVDVDEDGKIAQ
+681 STSTVAVDEDGKIAQ

-753 VTDHAG
+753 VTDTAG
-759 ATDTQN
+759 ATDVQN
-765 LTITV
+765 LVITV
-770 TGTNDGAVISGS
+770 NGTNDGARMGGVSQHMVS
-782 GAQLKEDS
+782 EDIDVNHGELI
-790 AVSASG
+790 ANGRLVVLDVDSG
-796 ELEANGQLTV
+796 ESHITAQSVTGQ
-806 QDVDRG
+806 
-812 EAAFTPITDVTSDS
+812 
-826 GYGHFSLSAD
+826 YGRFIIDEQGHWTYSAD
-836 GQWQYHADNN
+836 NSN
-846 QPAIQQLAAGEP
+846 PAIQALGQNGQGEIVERFTVSS
-858 LTDSITVT
+858 TDGSASRDVVVRIV
-866 SVDGTPHTISVTI
+866 
-879 EGTNDAPI
+879 GTNDGPVVSHALTNE
-887 VAHSIASQQIDEDS
+887 VATEDTAFS
-901 ALQFTLPTD
+901 FTVPSD
-910 TFGDIDHGDTLTL
+910 TFTDIDIGDTMTL
-923 STGSLPTW
+923 STGNLPTW
-931 LHFDAATGTFSGT
+931 LHFDASTGTFSGT
-944 PTNSDVGSVPIS
+944 PTNSDVGSNQVT
-956 VTATDS
+956 VTATDDH
-962 QGASVTTQFNLTVNN
+962 GAQVSTTFDLTVNN
-977 TNDAPV
+977 VNDAPTL
-983 MTPIASVSVD
+983 TPIASISVD
-993 EDGQKA
+993 EDGQQA
-999 SGQLIATD
+999 TGQLIATD
-1007 PDVGDTLSY
+1007 PDVGDTLIY
-1016 SIANPVSGL
+1016 SISPVSGL

-1046 AGQSQTLTIPVAVTD
+1046 AGQSQTLTIPVTVTD
-1061 AAGATD
+1061 A
-1067 VQNLVITVNG
+1067 
-1077 TNDGAVISGAG
+1077 
-1088 AQLKEDSAVSTSGEL
+1088 
-1103 EASGQLT
+1103 
-1110 VQDVDSGEAAFTPF
+1110 
-1124 TDVIS
+1124 
-1129 DSGYGHFSLS
+1129 
-1139 IDGQWQYHAD
+1139 
-1149 NNQPAIQQL
+1149 
-1158 AAGEPLTDSITV
+1158 
-1170 TSVDGTPHT
+1170 
-1179 ISVTI
+1179 
-1184 EGTNDTPIVAHSIAS
+1184 
-1199 QQVDEDSALQFTLP
+1199 
-1213 TDTFGDIDHGDTLT
+1213 
-1227 LSTGSLPTWLHFDA
+1227 
-1241 ATGTFSGTPINSDVG
+1241 
-1256 STSVTVT
+1256 
-1263 ATDDHGAQVSTTFDL
+1263 
-1278 TVNNVN
+1278 
-1284 DAPTLTPIASVS
+1284 
-1296 VDEDGQKASGQLIA
+1296 
-1310 TDPDVGDTLSY
+1310 
-1321 SIANP
+1321 
-1326 VSGLT
+1326 
-1331 FNADGSWVFDPT
+1331 
-1343 DAAYQ
+1343 
-1348 SLPAGQSQTLTIP
+1348 
-1361 VTVTDVAG
+1361 AG

-1484 VVVRI
+1484 VAVRI
-1489 MGTNDGPVVN
+1489 MGTNDGPVVS
-1499 HAISGAVADEGT
+1499 HALTNEVATEDT

-1558 DVGSVPISVT
+1558 DVGSTPVTVT
-1568 ATDSQGASVTTQF
+1568 ATDNHGAQVSTTF
-1581 NLTVNNVNDA
+1581 DLTVNNVNDA
-1591 PTLTPIASISVDEDG
+1591 PTLTPIASVSVDEDG
-1606 QKASGQLIATD
+1606 QQASGQFIATD
-1617 PDAGDTLSYSIAS
+1617 PDVGDTLSYSIAS

-1666 ITVTDSAGATDVQDL
+1666 VTVTDTAGATDVQNL
-1681 VITVNGTNDGAVIS
+1681 VITVNGTNDGARMGGVS
-1695 GAGAQLKEDSAVSA
+1695 QHMVSEDIDVNH
-1709 SGELEAN
+1709 GELIAN
-1716 GQLTIQDVDSGE
+1716 GSLVVLDVDSGE
-1728 AAFTPIT
+1728 SHIT
-1735 DVISD
+1735 AQSVT
-1740 SGYGHF
+1740 GQYGRFIIDEQGHWTY
-1746 SLSADGQWQYHAD
+1746 SADNSNPVIQALGQNGQ
-1759 NNQPYIQQLAA
+1759 
-1770 GEPLTDSITV
+1770 GEIVERFTVSSTDGSASRDVVVRIV
-1780 TSVDGTPYTISVTI
+1780 
-1794 EGTNDAPI
+1794 GTNDGPVVSHALTNE
-1802 VAHSIASQQI
+1802 VAT
-1812 DEDSALQFTLPTDTF
+1812 EDTAFSFTVPSDTF
-1827 GDIDHGDTLTLSTG
+1827 TDIDIGDTMTLSTG
-1841 SLPTWLHFDAA
+1841 TLPAWLHFDAS

-1936 VSGLTFNPD
+1936 VSGLTFNAD
-1945 GSWVFDPTD
+1945 GSWVFDPSD

-2012 SASGELEANGQL
+2012 SASGEL
-2024 TVQDV
+2024 
-2029 DSGEAAFAPITDVT
+2029 
-2043 SNSGYGHFS
+2043 
-2052 LSVDGQWQ
+2052 
-2060 YHADNTQPAIQ
+2060 
-2071 QLEAGEPLTD
+2071 
-2081 SITVTSVDGTPY
+2081 
-2093 TIRVTIEGTND
+2093 
-2104 APIVAHSIASQQVDE
+2104 
-2119 DSALQFTL
+2119 
-2127 PTDTFGDIDH
+2127 
-2137 GDTLTLSTGSLPT
+2137 
-2150 WLHFDAS
+2150 
-2157 TGTFNGTPTNSD
+2157 
-2169 VGSVPISVT
+2169 
-2178 ATDAQGASVTT
+2178 
-2189 QFNLTVNNTNDAPVM
+2189 
-2204 TPIASV
+2204 
-2210 SVDEDGQKA
+2210 
-2219 SGQLIATDP
+2219 
-2228 DAGDTLSYSIANPVS
+2228 
-2243 GLTFNPDGS
+2243 
-2252 WVFDPTDAAYQS
+2252 
-2264 LPAGQSQ
+2264 
-2271 TLTIPVTVTDV
+2271 
-2282 AGATDVQNLVITVNG
+2282 
-2297 TNDGAVISGAGAQL
+2297 
-2311 KEDSSVSASGEL
+2311 

-2342 PITDVTSDS
+2342 PTTDVTSDS
-2351 GYGHFSLSADGQWQY
+2351 GYGHFSLS
-2366 HADNNQLA
+2366 
-2374 IQQLAAGEP
+2374 I
-2383 LTDSITVTSVDGT
+2383 
-2396 PHTISVMIA
+2396 
-2405 GTNDAP
+2405 
-2411 IVAHTITSQQID
+2411 
-2423 EDTALQFTLPTDTF
+2423 
-2437 GDIDHGDTL
+2437 
-2446 TLSTGS
+2446 
-2452 LPTWLHF
+2452 
-2459 DASTGTFSGTPTNS
+2459 
-2473 DVGSTSVTVTAT
+2473 
-2485 DDHGAQVSTT
+2485 
-2495 FDLTVNNVND
+2495 
-2505 APTLTPIAS
+2505 
-2514 VSVDEDGQKASG
+2514 
-2526 QFIATDP
+2526 
-2533 DVGDTLSYSIANPV
+2533 
-2547 SGLTFN
+2547 
-2553 PDGSWVFD
+2553 
-2561 PTDAAYQSL
+2561 
-2570 PAGQSQTLTIPVTVT
+2570 
-2585 DTAGATDVQDLVIT
+2585 
-2599 VNGTND
+2599 
-2605 GAVISGAG
+2605 
-2613 AQLKEDSAVSASGEL
+2613 
-2628 EANGQLTVQDVDS
+2628 
-2641 GEASFTP
+2641 
-2648 ITDVTSDSGYGHF
+2648 
-2661 SLSTDGQWQY
+2661 DGQWQY

-2704 ISVTIEGTNDAPV
+2704 ISVTIEGTNDAPIV
-2717 VAHTITSQQI
+2717 THSIASQQVDEDSALQFTLPSDTFGDIDIGETLTLSTGGLPTWLHFDPATGTFSGTPTNSDVGSVPISVTATDSQGASVTTQFNLTVNNTNDAPVMTPIASVSVDEDGQQATGQLIATDPDVGDTLSYSIANPVSGLTFNADGSWVFDPTDAAYQSLPAGQSQTLTIPVAVTDKAGATDVQNLVITVNGTNDGAVISGSGAQLKEDSVVSASGELQASGQLTVQDVDSGEAAFTPITDVISDSGYGHFSLSTDGQWQYHADNNQPAIQQLAAGEPLTDSITVTTVDGTTHTVSVTIEGTNDAPIVAHSVASQQI
-2727 DEDTGFSF
+2727 DEDSAFQF
-2735 TVPSD
+2735 TLPTD
-2740 TFTDIDIG
+2740 TFGDIDHG
-2748 DTITLSTGMLPT
+2748 DTLTLSTGSLPT
-2760 WLHFDASTG
+2760 WLHFDAATG
-2769 TFSGTPSNSDV
+2769 TFSGTPTNSDV
-2780 GSTQVTVT
+2780 GSTPVTVT
-2788 ATDNHGAQVS
+2788 ATDDHGAQIS

-2847 IANPVSGL
+2847 IA
-2855 TFNPDG
+2855 
-2861 SWVFDPTDAAYQS
+2861 
-2874 LPAGQS
+2874 
-2880 QTLTIPITVTD
+2880 
-2891 AAGATDVQNLVI
+2891 
-2903 TVNGTNDGAR
+2903 
-2913 MGGLSQHMV
+2913 
-2922 SEDLDVN
+2922 
-2929 HGELIANGRLAVLD
+2929 
-2943 IDSGES
+2943 
-2949 HITAQSV
+2949 
-2956 TGQYGRFSIDEQ
+2956 
-2968 GHWSYSADNNNP
+2968 
-2980 AIQALGQNGQGEI
+2980 
-2993 VERFTVSSADGSASR
+2993 
-3008 DVVVRIMGTNDG
+3008 
-3020 PVVNHAISGAV
+3020 
-3031 ADEDT
+3031 
-3036 VFSFTVPSDT
+3036 
-3046 FTDIDIGDTMTLST
+3046 
-3060 GTLPTWLHFDAS
+3060 
-3072 TGTFSGT
+3072 
-3079 PTNSDVGSTPVTVT
+3079 
-3093 ATDNHGAQVS
+3093 
-3103 TTFDLTVNNVN
+3103 
-3114 DAPTLTPIA
+3114 
-3123 SVSVDEDSQK
+3123 
-3133 ASGQLIATDP
+3133 
-3143 DAGDTLSYSI
+3143 
-3153 ANPVSGLTFNP
+3153 
-3164 DGSWVFDPT
+3164 
-3173 DAAYQSLP
+3173 
-3181 AGQSQ
+3181 
-3186 TLTIPIT
+3186 
-3193 VTDAAGATD
+3193 
-3202 VQNLVITVNGT
+3202 
-3213 NDGAVISGAGAQLK
+3213 
-3227 EDSAVSASGEL
+3227 
-3238 EANGQLTV
+3238 
-3246 QDVDSGEA
+3246 
-3254 AFAPITDVTS
+3254 
-3264 NSGYGHFSL
+3264 
-3273 SVDGQWQ
+3273 
-3280 YHADNTQ
+3280 
-3287 PAIQQLEAGEPLTD
+3287 
-3301 SITVTSVDGTPYTIR
+3301 
-3316 VTIEG
+3316 
-3321 TNDAPIVAHSIASQ
+3321 
-3335 QIDEDSALQF
+3335 
-3345 TLPTDTFGDIDHGD
+3345 
-3359 TLTLSTVSLPTWL
+3359 
-3372 HFDAS
+3372 
-3377 TGIFSGTPTNSDV
+3377 
-3390 GRNQVTVTATDSH
+3390 
-3403 GAQVSTTFDLTVNNV
+3403 
-3418 NDAPT
+3418 
-3423 LTPIASV
+3423 
-3430 SVDEDGQ
+3430 
-3437 KASGQ
+3437 
-3442 LIATDPDVGD
+3442 
-3452 TLSYSIASPV
+3452 SPV

-3483 SLPAGQSQ
+3483 SLPAAQSQ

-3535 LVENDVDSS
+3535 LVENDVDNS

-3573 QHATVTGMTYQA
+3573 QHTTVTGMTYQA

-3646 ANSHVVTPSLTN
+3646 TNSHVVTPSLTN

-3738 SGSGTGQSRVL
+3738 SGSGTGQSSVL

-3778 SGVVSVGGSVGSE
+3778 SSVVSVGGSVGSE

-3837 AEDVAGNKSTVSD
+3837 SEDIAGNKSTVTD
-3850 THQYSVDDSAS
+3850 THQYGVDDSAS

-3936 TVVDHAGNSASST
+3936 TVVDQAGNSASST

-3963 MSFLT
+3963 MSFLK

-4016 LKGQYGTLTIDPD
+4016 LKGQYGTLTIDPN

-4139 SDDVTGADYASQSDN
+4139 SDDVTGADYASQSDS

-4197 SSQLVDDLSDINPVP
+4197 STQLVDDLSDVNPVP

-4245 DHHGDDDLLNS
+4245 DHHSDDDLLNS